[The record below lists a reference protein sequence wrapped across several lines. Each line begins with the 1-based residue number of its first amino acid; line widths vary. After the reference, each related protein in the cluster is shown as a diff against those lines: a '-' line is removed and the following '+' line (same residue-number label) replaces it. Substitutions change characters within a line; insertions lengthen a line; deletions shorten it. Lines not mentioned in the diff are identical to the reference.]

1 MNKLFGIPM
10 TNIMV
15 ALLIVLA
22 LVLLV
27 TLYIALRNPV
37 IFRLGIRNV
46 PRRKA
51 QTGLIV
57 VGLMLSTLIISAA
70 FATGDTINYSIGD
83 LVYKSLGR
91 VDEVIRPK
99 QDPNN
104 VGQGSDKI
112 PAAVLTDLE
121 ARFKGDPDITGFVPS
136 LGKAVPA
143 LNPRTSQ
150 SEPIVSLAGV
160 DAKRVDVIGG
170 VLDQKGNRLDIATLA
185 PGQAYLNETGADKL
199 QAQVGDTIQSFYNN
213 QPLTF
218 TVAGIVRDSI
228 FNANTNGNA
237 YPGLLIPLDRAQ
249 TLFNRQGDYDAIF
262 VANTGTTRSGV
273 NRTDAVAAK
282 LDPVLVPQNLE
293 ANKVKQETVKVAEL
307 AGNLFTTFFLVLG
320 LFAIAAGV
328 LLIFLIFTMLA
339 AERKSEM
346 GMARAVGTQRRHL
359 VQMFIAEGTAYD
371 LLSAAVGALLGVGV
385 ALGIVFAMK
394 AIIGNDL
401 PLSPYVQPRSLIVA
415 YCLGVVLTFS
425 TIAFSS
431 WRVSRLNIVAAIR
444 DTAEPVFR
452 KAGRRSLV
460 WGILMVVVGVLLA
473 LTGHSSKQASSFY
486 FGAMLI
492 VFGVALVLRRFG
504 VPERGVFTAVGV
516 FVLVWWCV
524 PFSVH
529 DKLWGKLD
537 GGIEMFFFSGI
548 ALVTGAVLLLVFNT
562 DVLLGFV
569 TWLGKPFGRYAPAF
583 KTGVAYPLANRGRTG
598 MTLAMFGLIIFALVV
613 MSVLNTSFSKSFTSD
628 KTLGGWDV
636 AAAANSNNPVGD
648 FKAAVQ
654 QAGAVNTNDWTALG
668 VNHITYANNTQV
680 RLADAPDFRQYT
692 VRGADIAFLDANTYT
707 FQTRAA
713 GYSGDRA
720 VWDALK
726 RDPALAVVDAS
737 ALPQQGG
744 FGGNAGGEK
753 RFELTGVKADD
764 KTMTPTKVDI
774 RDRRTGKTQRVT
786 IIGVLDQTM
795 NISDGL
801 GIGNSSAGIITN
813 DSTFQQV
820 FPPDRQSTAYFIA
833 LKKGADSKAV
843 KFGIKAAL
851 VRNGV
856 QAIDLRDE
864 LQKSQKQ
871 NQGFLYLL
879 QGFLGIGLFVGI
891 AALGVIALRSVVERR
906 QQIGML
912 RALGY
917 QRGMVSASFLVES
930 LFIAV
935 TGVIIGV
942 STGLVLSRNLLA
954 SGNAGG
960 QASGFIIP
968 FGQITLFVVIALVAA
983 FIMTVIPARRASRVP
998 IAEALRYE

>member
-22 LVLLV
+22 AVLAITV
-27 TLYIALRNPV
+27 YIALRNPV

-51 QTGLIV
+51 QTGLIII
-57 VGLMLSTLIISAA
+57 GLMLSTLIMSAA

-83 LVYKSLGR
+83 VVYKSLGH
-91 VDEVIRPK
+91 VDEVIRPR
-99 QDPNN
+99 QDPNSA
-104 VGQGSDKI
+104 GQGADKI

-121 ARFKGDPDITGFVPS
+121 TRFTGDPDITGFVPS
-136 LGKAVPA
+136 LGKAVPV

-160 DAKRVDVIGG
+160 DAKRVGAIGG
-170 VLDQKGNRLDIATLA
+170 VLDAKGNKLDIGTLGA
-185 PGQAYLNETGADKL
+185 GEAYLNQTGADKL
-199 QAQVGDTIQSFYNN
+199 QARVGDTLQSFYNN
-213 QPLTF
+213 QS
-218 TVAGIVRDSI
+218 VAFKVAAIVQDSI

-249 TLFNRQGDYDAIF
+249 AMFNRPADYDAIF
-262 VANTGTTRSGV
+262 VANTGTVRSGV
-273 NRTDAVAAK
+273 NRTDTVVGK
-282 LDPVLVPQNLE
+282 LDPVLTPQHLE
-293 ANKVKQETVKVAEL
+293 ANKIKQESVKQAEL
-307 AGNLFTTFFLVLG
+307 FGNVFTTFFLVLG

-346 GMARAVGTQRRHL
+346 GMARAIGTQRRHL

-371 LLSAAVGALLGVGV
+371 LIAAAVGAILGVGV
-385 ALGIVFAMK
+385 ALGIVLAMK
-394 AIIGNDL
+394 AIIGNSL
-401 PLSPYVQPRSLIVA
+401 PLSPYVQPRSLVIA
-415 YCLGVVLTFS
+415 YCLGVVLTFG

-431 WRVSRLNIVAAIR
+431 WRVSKLNIVAAIR
-444 DTAEPVFR
+444 DTEEPVRR
-452 KAGRRSLV
+452 KAGVRSLI
-460 WGILMVVVGVLLA
+460 WGIVMVLLGILLA
-473 LTGHSSKQASSFY
+473 LVGLTGKQAAPFY
-486 FGAMLI
+486 GGAMLI
-492 VFGVALVLRRFG
+492 VFGLALILRRFG
-504 VPERGVFTAVGV
+504 VPERGVFTAVGL
-516 FVLVWWCV
+516 FVLAWWCV

-529 DKLWGKLD
+529 DKIWGKLQ

-548 ALVTGAVLLLVFNT
+548 ALVTGAVLLIVFNT
-562 DVLLGFV
+562 DILLRFV
-569 TWLGKPFGRYAPAF
+569 TWIGKPFGRYAPAF

-613 MSVLNTSFSKSFTSD
+613 MSVLNTTFGKAFTSD
-628 KTLGGWDV
+628 ATLGGWDV

-648 FKAAVQ
+648 FKGAVQ
-654 QAGAVNTNDWTALG
+654 QAGTVNTNDWTALG
-668 VNHITYANNTQV
+668 INHIVTPQNTQV
-680 RLADAPDFRQYT
+680 RLAGAPDYRQYT
-692 VRGADIAFLDANTYT
+692 ARGLDNGFIDHSTYK
-707 FQTRAA
+707 FQTRAT
-713 GYSGDRA
+713 GYASDRA
-720 VWDALK
+720 IWDALK
-726 RDPALAVVDAS
+726 RDPTLAVIDA
-737 ALPQQGG
+737 AAIPQQGG
-744 FGGNAGGEK
+744 FGNAGSDK
-753 RFELTGVKADD
+753 RFELTGVKDTD
-764 KTMTPTKVDI
+764 KAMTLIKVDV
-774 RDRRTGKTQRVT
+774 RDQRTGAATQVT

-795 NISDGL
+795 NVSNGL
-801 GIGNSSAGIITN
+801 GVGEGAGLLMN

-820 FPPDRQSTAYFIA
+820 FPPDRQNTAYFIA
-833 LKKGADSKAV
+833 LRNGAESKGV

-864 LQKSQKQ
+864 LQKSQQ
-871 NQGFLYLL
+871 QSQGFLYLL

-917 QRGMVSASFLVES
+917 QRGMVSASFLIES

-935 TGVIIGV
+935 TGVIVGV
-942 STGLVLSRNLLA
+942 ATGMVLARNLIA
-954 SGNAGG
+954 SGNAGP
-960 QASGFIIP
+960 QAKEMVIP
-968 FGQITLFVVIALVAA
+968 FGQIAFFVIIALVAA

>member
-22 LVLLV
+22 AVLAITV
-27 TLYIALRNPV
+27 YIALRNPV

-51 QTGLIV
+51 QTGLIII
-57 VGLMLSTLIISAA
+57 GLMLSTLIMSAA

-83 LVYKSLGR
+83 VVYKSLGH
-91 VDEVIRPK
+91 VDEVIRPR
-99 QDPNN
+99 QDPNSA
-104 VGQGSDKI
+104 GQGADKI

-121 ARFKGDPDITGFVPS
+121 TRFTGDPDITGFVPS

-160 DAKRVDVIGG
+160 DAKRVGFIGG
-170 VLDQKGNRLDIATLA
+170 VLDAKGNKLDIGTLGA
-185 PGQAYLNETGADKL
+185 GEAYLNQTGADKL
-199 QAQVGDTIQSFYNN
+199 QARVGDTLQSFYNN
-213 QPLTF
+213 QP
-218 TVAGIVRDSI
+218 VAFKVAAIVQDSI

-249 TLFNRQGDYDAIF
+249 AMFNRPADYDAIF
-262 VANTGTTRSGV
+262 VANTGTVRSGV
-273 NRTDAVAAK
+273 NRTDTVVGK
-282 LDPVLVPQNLE
+282 LDPMLTPQHLE
-293 ANKVKQETVKVAEL
+293 ANKIKQESVKQAEL
-307 AGNLFTTFFLVLG
+307 FGNVFTTFFLVLG

-346 GMARAVGTQRRHL
+346 GMARAIGTQRRHL

-371 LLSAAVGALLGVGV
+371 LIAAAVGAILGVGV
-385 ALGIVFAMK
+385 ALGIVLAMK
-394 AIIGNDL
+394 AIIGNSL
-401 PLSPYVQPRSLIVA
+401 PLSPYVQPRSLVIA
-415 YCLGVVLTFS
+415 YCLGVVLTFG

-431 WRVSRLNIVAAIR
+431 WRVSKLNIVAAIR
-444 DTAEPVFR
+444 DTEEPVRR
-452 KAGRRSLV
+452 KAGVRSLI
-460 WGILMVVVGVLLA
+460 WGIVMVLLGILLA
-473 LTGHSSKQASSFY
+473 LVGLTGKQAAPFY
-486 FGAMLI
+486 GGAMLI
-492 VFGVALVLRRFG
+492 VFGLALILRRFG
-504 VPERGVFTAVGV
+504 VPERGVFTAVGL
-516 FVLVWWCV
+516 FVLAWWCV

-529 DKLWGKLD
+529 DKIWGKLQ

-548 ALVTGAVLLLVFNT
+548 ALVTGAVLLIVFNT
-562 DVLLGFV
+562 DILLRFV
-569 TWLGKPFGRYAPAF
+569 TWIGKPFGRYAPAF

-613 MSVLNTSFSKSFTSD
+613 MSVLNTTFGKAFTSD
-628 KTLGGWDV
+628 ATLGGWDV

-648 FKAAVQ
+648 FKGAVQ
-654 QAGAVNTNDWTALG
+654 QAGTVNTNDWTALG
-668 VNHITYANNTQV
+668 INHIVTPQNTQV
-680 RLADAPDFRQYT
+680 RLAGAPDYRQYT
-692 VRGADIAFLDANTYT
+692 ARGLDNGFIDHSTYK
-707 FQTRAA
+707 FQTRAT
-713 GYSGDRA
+713 GYASDRA
-720 VWDALK
+720 IWDALK
-726 RDPALAVVDAS
+726 RDPTLAVIDA
-737 ALPQQGG
+737 AAVPQQGG
-744 FGGNAGGEK
+744 FGNAGSDK
-753 RFELTGVKADD
+753 RFELTGVKDTD
-764 KTMTPTKVDI
+764 KAMTPIKVDV
-774 RDRRTGKTQRVT
+774 RDQRTGAATQVT

-795 NISDGL
+795 NVSNGL
-801 GIGNSSAGIITN
+801 GVGEGAGLLMN
-813 DSTFQQV
+813 ESTFQQV
-820 FPPDRQSTAYFIA
+820 FPPDRQNTAYFIA
-833 LKKGADSKAV
+833 LRNGADSKGV

-864 LQKSQKQ
+864 LQKSQQ
-871 NQGFLYLL
+871 QSQGFLYLL

-917 QRGMVSASFLVES
+917 QRGMVSASFLIES

-935 TGVIIGV
+935 TGAIVGV
-942 STGLVLSRNLLA
+942 ATGMVLARNLIA
-954 SGNAGG
+954 SGNAGP
-960 QASGFIIP
+960 QAKEMVIP
-968 FGQITLFVVIALVAA
+968 FGQIAFFVIIALVAA

>member
-22 LVLLV
+22 AVLAITV
-27 TLYIALRNPV
+27 YIALRNPV

-51 QTGLIV
+51 QTGLIII
-57 VGLMLSTLIISAA
+57 GLMLSTLIMSAA

-83 LVYKSLGR
+83 VVYKSLGH
-91 VDEVIRPK
+91 VDEVIRPR
-99 QDPNN
+99 QDPNSA
-104 VGQGSDKI
+104 GQGADKI

-121 ARFKGDPDITGFVPS
+121 TRFTGDPDITGFVPS

-160 DAKRVDVIGG
+160 DAKRVGFIGG
-170 VLDQKGNRLDIATLA
+170 VLDAKGNKLDIGTLGA
-185 PGQAYLNETGADKL
+185 GEAYLNQTGADKL
-199 QAQVGDTIQSFYNN
+199 QARVGDTLQSFYNN
-213 QPLTF
+213 QP
-218 TVAGIVRDSI
+218 VAFKVAAIVQDSI

-249 TLFNRQGDYDAIF
+249 AMFNRPADYDAIF
-262 VANTGTTRSGV
+262 VANTGTVRSGV
-273 NRTDAVAAK
+273 NRTDTVVSK
-282 LDPVLVPQNLE
+282 LDPVLTPQHLE
-293 ANKVKQETVKVAEL
+293 ANKIKQESVKQAEL
-307 AGNLFTTFFLVLG
+307 FGNVFTTFFLVLG

-346 GMARAVGTQRRHL
+346 GMARAIGTQRRHL

-371 LLSAAVGALLGVGV
+371 LIAAAVGAILGVGV
-385 ALGIVFAMK
+385 ALGIVLAMK
-394 AIIGNDL
+394 AIIGNSL
-401 PLSPYVQPRSLIVA
+401 PLSPYVQPRSLVIA
-415 YCLGVVLTFS
+415 YCLGVVLTFG

-431 WRVSRLNIVAAIR
+431 WRVSKLNIVAAIR
-444 DTAEPVFR
+444 DTEEPVRR
-452 KAGRRSLV
+452 KAGVRSLI
-460 WGILMVVVGVLLA
+460 WGIVMVLLGILLA
-473 LTGHSSKQASSFY
+473 LVGLTGKQAAPFY
-486 FGAMLI
+486 GGAMLI
-492 VFGVALVLRRFG
+492 VFGLALILRRFG
-504 VPERGVFTAVGV
+504 VPERGVFTAVGL
-516 FVLVWWCV
+516 FVLAWWCV

-529 DKLWGKLD
+529 DKIWGKLQ

-548 ALVTGAVLLLVFNT
+548 ALVTGAVLLIVFNT
-562 DVLLGFV
+562 DILLRFV
-569 TWLGKPFGRYAPAF
+569 TWIGKPFGRYAPAF

-613 MSVLNTSFSKSFTSD
+613 MSVLNTTFGKAFTSD
-628 KTLGGWDV
+628 ATLGGWDI
-636 AAAANSNNPVGD
+636 AAVANSNNPVGD
-648 FKAAVQ
+648 FKGAVQ
-654 QAGAVNTNDWTALG
+654 QAGTVNTNDWTALG
-668 VNHITYANNTQV
+668 INHIVTPQNTQV
-680 RLADAPDFRQYT
+680 RLAGAPDYRQYT
-692 VRGADIAFLDANTYT
+692 ARGLDNGFIDHSTYK
-707 FQTRAA
+707 FQTRAT
-713 GYSGDRA
+713 GYASDRA
-720 VWDALK
+720 IWDALK
-726 RDPALAVVDAS
+726 RDPTLAVIDA
-737 ALPQQGG
+737 AAIPQQGG
-744 FGGNAGGEK
+744 FGNAGSDK
-753 RFELTGVKADD
+753 RFELTGVKDTD
-764 KTMTPTKVDI
+764 KAMTPIKVDV
-774 RDRRTGKTQRVT
+774 RDQRTGAATQVT

-795 NISDGL
+795 NVSNGL
-801 GIGNSSAGIITN
+801 GVGQGAGLLMN

-820 FPPDRQSTAYFIA
+820 FPPDRQNTAYFIA
-833 LKKGADSKAV
+833 LRNGADSKGV

-864 LQKSQKQ
+864 LQKSQQ
-871 NQGFLYLL
+871 QSQGFLYLL

-917 QRGMVSASFLVES
+917 QRGMVSASFLIES

-935 TGVIIGV
+935 TGVIVGV
-942 STGLVLSRNLLA
+942 ATGMVLARNLIA
-954 SGNAGG
+954 SGNAGP
-960 QASGFIIP
+960 QAKEMVIP
-968 FGQITLFVVIALVAA
+968 FGEITFFVIIALVAA

>member
-22 LVLLV
+22 LVLAITV
-27 TLYIALRNPV
+27 YIALRNPV

-57 VGLMLSTLIISAA
+57 VGLMLSTLIMSAA

-99 QDPNN
+99 ADPNT
-104 VGQGSDKI
+104 VGQGTDKI

-121 ARFKGDPDITGFVPS
+121 TRFKGDPDITGFVPS
-136 LGKAVPA
+136 LGKVVPA
-143 LNPRTSQ
+143 LNARTSQ

-160 DAKRVDVIGG
+160 DAKRVAAIGG
-170 VLDQKGNRLDIATLA
+170 VLDANGNTLDIGTLK
-185 PGQAYLNETGADKL
+185 PGEAYLNATGADKL
-199 QAQVGDTIQSFYNN
+199 QAKVGDTLQSFYNN
-213 QPLTF
+213 QPISF
-218 TVAGIVRDSI
+218 TVAAIVQDSI
-228 FNANTNGNA
+228 FNLNPGNA
-237 YPGLLIPLDRAQ
+237 NPGLLIPLDRAQ
-249 TLFNRQGDYDAIF
+249 TLFNRPSDYDAIF
-262 VANTGTTRSGV
+262 VANTGTVRSGV
-273 NRTDAVAAK
+273 NRTDAVVGK
-282 LDPVLVPQNLE
+282 LDPVLAPQNLE
-293 ANKVKQETVKVAEL
+293 SVKIKQDSVKQAEL
-307 AGNLFTTFFLVLG
+307 FGNIFTTFFLVLG

-371 LLSAAVGALLGVGV
+371 LIAAAVGAILGVGV

-394 AIIGNDL
+394 AIIGNEL
-401 PLSPYVQPRSLIVA
+401 PLSPYVQPRSLIIA
-415 YCLGVVLTFS
+415 YCLGVVLTFG

-431 WRVSRLNIVAAIR
+431 WRVSNLNIVAAIR
-444 DTAEPVFR
+444 DTAEPVRR
-452 KAGRRSLV
+452 KAGRKSLI
-460 WGILMVVVGVLLA
+460 WGIVMVVGGGLLA
-473 LTGHSSKQASSFY
+473 LSGLSGKQAAPFY
-486 FGAMLI
+486 GGAMLI
-492 VFGVALVLRRFG
+492 VFGLALILRRFG
-504 VPERGVFTAVGV
+504 VPERGVFTAVGL

-529 DKLWGKLD
+529 DKLWGKLN

-548 ALVTGAVLLLVFNT
+548 ALVTGAVLLMVFNADT
-562 DVLLGFV
+562 TLRFV

-583 KTGVAYPLANRGRTG
+583 KTGVAYPMANRGRTG

-613 MSVLNTSFSKSFTSD
+613 MSVLNTTFGKAFTSD
-628 KTLGGWDV
+628 ATLGGWDV
-636 AAAANSNNPVGD
+636 AAATNSNNPVGD

-654 QAGAVNTNDWTALG
+654 QGGAVNTNDWTALG
-668 VNHITYANNTQV
+668 VNHIVYAQNTQV
-680 RLADAPDFRQYT
+680 RLVGAPDFRQYT
-692 VRGADIAFLDANTYT
+692 TRGLDSAFIDHSTYT
-707 FQTRAA
+707 FQTRAT
-713 GYSGDRA
+713 GYASDRA
-720 VWDALK
+720 IWDALK
-726 RDPALAVVDAS
+726 RDPTLAVIDAS

-744 FGGNAGGEK
+744 FGGANSDK
-753 RFELTGVKADD
+753 RFQLTGVKDSD
-764 KTMTPTKVDI
+764 KTMQPTAVDV
-774 RDRRTGKTQRVT
+774 RDSRTGKAQQVT

-801 GIGNSSAGIITN
+801 GIGNSGAGLLMN
-813 DSTFQQV
+813 DRTFQQI
-820 FPPDRQSTAYFIA
+820 FPTDRQITAYFIA
-833 LKKGADSKAV
+833 VKQGVDTKAV
-843 KFGIKAAL
+843 KFGIKATL

-864 LQKSQKQ
+864 LQKGQQQS
-871 NQGFLYLL
+871 QGFLYLL

-917 QRGMVSASFLVES
+917 QRGMVSATFLIES

-935 TGVIIGV
+935 SGVIVGV
-942 STGLVLSRNLLA
+942 ATGMVLSRNLIA
-954 SGNAGG
+954 SGNAGA
-960 QASGFIIP
+960 QAKVMIVP
-968 FGQITLFVVIALVAA
+968 YGQIALFVVIALVAA

>member
-22 LVLLV
+22 LVLAITV
-27 TLYIALRNPV
+27 YIALRNPV

-57 VGLMLSTLIISAA
+57 VGLMLSTLIMSAA

-83 LVYKSLGR
+83 LVYTSLGR
-91 VDEVIRPK
+91 VDEVIQPK
-99 QDPNN
+99 QDPNR
-104 VGQGSDKI
+104 VGQGTDKI
-112 PAAVLTDLE
+112 PAAVVTDLE
-121 ARFKGDPDITGFVPS
+121 TRFKGDPDITGFVPS

-160 DAKRVDVIGG
+160 DAKRVDAIGG
-170 VLDQKGNRLDIATLA
+170 VLDANGNKLDIGTLG
-185 PGQAYLNETGADKL
+185 PGEAYLNQTGADKL
-199 QAQVGDTIQSFYNN
+199 QARAGDTIQSFYNN
-213 QPLTF
+213 QPVAF
-218 TVAGIVRDSI
+218 KVAGIVRDSI

-237 YPGLLIPLDRAQ
+237 FPGLLIPLDRAQ
-249 TLFNRQGDYDAIF
+249 AMFNRPSDYDAIF
-262 VANTGTTRSGV
+262 VANTGTVRSGV
-273 NRTDAVAAK
+273 NRTDAVVGK
-282 LDPVLVPQNLE
+282 LDPVLASQNLE
-293 ANKVKQETVKVAEL
+293 ANKIKQDSVKQAEL
-307 AGNLFTTFFLVLG
+307 FGNVFTTFFLVLG

-371 LLSAAVGALLGVGV
+371 LIAAAVGAVLGVGV

-394 AIIGNDL
+394 AIIGNSL
-401 PLSPYVQPRSLIVA
+401 PLSPYVQPRSLIIA
-415 YCLGVVLTFS
+415 YCLGVVLTFG

-431 WRVSRLNIVAAIR
+431 WRVSNLNIVAAIR
-444 DTAEPVFR
+444 DTEEPVRR
-452 KAGRRSLV
+452 KAGRRSLI
-460 WGILMVVVGVLLA
+460 WGIIMVLLGILLA
-473 LTGHSSKQASSFY
+473 LTGLSGKQAAPFY
-486 FGAMLI
+486 GGAMLI
-492 VFGVALVLRRFG
+492 VFGLALILRRFG
-504 VPERGVFTAVGV
+504 VPERGVFTAVGL

-529 DKLWGKLD
+529 DKLWGKLQ

-548 ALVTGAVLLLVFNT
+548 ALVTGAVLLMVFNANT
-562 DVLLGFV
+562 TLRFV
-569 TWLGKPFGRYAPAF
+569 SWLGKPFGRYAPAF
-583 KTGVAYPLANRGRTG
+583 KTGVAYPMANRGRTG

-613 MSVLNTSFSKSFTSD
+613 MSVLNTTFGKAFTSD
-628 KTLGGWDV
+628 ATLGGWDV
-636 AAAANSNNPVGD
+636 AAATNSNNPVND

-654 QAGAVNTNDWTALG
+654 QAGTVNTNDWTALG
-668 VNHITYANNTQV
+668 VNHIVTANNTQV
-680 RLADAPDFRQYT
+680 RIAGAPDFRQYT
-692 VRGADIAFLDANTYT
+692 ARGLDSGFIDHSTYT
-707 FQTRAA
+707 FQTRAT
-713 GYSGDRA
+713 GYASDRA
-720 VWDALK
+720 IWDALK
-726 RDPALAVVDAS
+726 RDPTLAVIDA
-737 ALPQQGG
+737 AAIPQQGG
-744 FGGNAGGEK
+744 FGNADSNK

-764 KTMTPTKVDI
+764 KTMAPIKVDV
-774 RDRRTGKTQRVT
+774 RDQRTGAAKQVT

-795 NISDGL
+795 NVSNGL
-801 GIGNSSAGIITN
+801 GVGEGAGLLMN
-813 DSTFQQV
+813 DSTFQQI
-820 FPPDRQSTAYFIA
+820 FPTDRQNTAYFIA
-833 LKKGADSKAV
+833 VKKGVDSKAV

-864 LQKSQKQ
+864 LQTSQQ
-871 NQGFLYLL
+871 QSQGFLYLL

-917 QRGMVSASFLVES
+917 QRGMVSASFLIES

-935 TGVIIGV
+935 SGVIVGV
-942 STGLVLSRNLLA
+942 ATGMVLSRNLIA
-954 SGNAGG
+954 SGNAGV
-960 QASGFIIP
+960 QANAMVVP
-968 FGQITLFVVIALVAA
+968 YGQIAFFVVIALVAA
-983 FIMTVIPARRASRVP
+983 FIMTVVPARRASRVP

>member
-22 LVLLV
+22 AVLAITV
-27 TLYIALRNPV
+27 YIALRNPV

-57 VGLMLSTLIISAA
+57 VGLMLSTLIMSAA

-83 LVYKSLGR
+83 VVYKSLGH

-99 QDPNN
+99 QDPNSA
-104 VGQGSDKI
+104 GQGADKI

-121 ARFKGDPDITGFVPS
+121 TRFTGDPDITGFVPS

-160 DAKRVDVIGG
+160 DAKRVGFIGG
-170 VLDQKGNRLDIATLA
+170 VLDAKGNKLDIGTLK
-185 PGQAYLNETGADKL
+185 PGEAYLNQTGADKL
-199 QAQVGDTIQSFYNN
+199 QAQAGDTIQSFYNN
-213 QPLTF
+213 QPIAF
-218 TVAGIVRDSI
+218 TVAAIVQDSI

-237 YPGLLIPLDRAQ
+237 FPGLLIPLDRAQ
-249 TLFNRQGDYDAIF
+249 AMFNRSADYDAIF
-262 VANTGTTRSGV
+262 VANTGTVRSGV
-273 NRTDAVAAK
+273 NRTDTVVGK
-282 LDPVLVPQNLE
+282 LDPVLTSQNLE
-293 ANKVKQETVKVAEL
+293 ANKIKQESVKQAEL
-307 AGNLFTTFFLVLG
+307 FGNVFTTFFLVLG

-346 GMARAVGTQRRHL
+346 GMARAIGTQRRHL

-371 LLSAAVGALLGVGV
+371 LIAAAVGAILGVGV
-385 ALGIVFAMK
+385 ALGIVLAMK
-394 AIIGNDL
+394 AIIGNNL
-401 PLSPYVQPRSLIVA
+401 PLSPYVQPRSLIIA
-415 YCLGVVLTFS
+415 YCLGVVLTFG

-431 WRVSRLNIVAAIR
+431 WRVSNLNIVAAIR
-444 DTAEPVFR
+444 DTEEPVRR
-452 KAGRRSLV
+452 KAGRKSLI
-460 WGILMVVVGVLLA
+460 WGIVMVVVGALLA
-473 LTGHSSKQASSFY
+473 LTGLSGKQAAPFY
-486 FGAMLI
+486 GGAMLI
-492 VFGVALVLRRFG
+492 VFGLALILRRFG
-504 VPERGVFTAVGV
+504 VPERGVFTAVGL

-529 DKLWGKLD
+529 DKLWGKLQ

-548 ALVTGAVLLLVFNT
+548 ALVTGAVLLIVFNT
-562 DVLLGFV
+562 DILLKFV
-569 TWLGKPFGRYAPAF
+569 TWIGKPFGRYAPAF

-613 MSVLNTSFSKSFTSD
+613 MSVLNTTFGKAFTSD
-628 KTLGGWDV
+628 ATLGGWDV
-636 AAAANSNNPVGD
+636 AAATNSNNPVGD
-648 FKAAVQ
+648 FKGAVQ
-654 QAGAVNTNDWTALG
+654 QAGTVNTNDWTALG
-668 VNHITYANNTQV
+668 VNHIVLPQNTQV
-680 RLADAPDFRQYT
+680 RIAGAPDYRQYT
-692 VRGADIAFLDANTYT
+692 ARGLDSGFIDHSTYQ
-707 FQTRAA
+707 FQTRAT
-713 GYSGDRA
+713 GYASDRA
-720 VWDALK
+720 IWDALK
-726 RDPALAVVDAS
+726 RDPTLAVIDA
-737 ALPQQGG
+737 AAIPQQGG
-744 FGGNAGGEK
+744 FGNGSDK
-753 RFELTGVKADD
+753 RFALTGVKADD
-764 KTMTPTKVDI
+764 KTMTPITVDV
-774 RDRRTGKTQRVT
+774 RDQRTGTARQVK

-795 NISDGL
+795 NVSNGL
-801 GIGNSSAGIITN
+801 GVGEGAGLLMN
-813 DSTFQQV
+813 DSTFQQI
-820 FPPDRQSTAYFIA
+820 FPPDRQNTAYFIA
-833 LKKGADSKAV
+833 VKKGVGSKAV

-851 VRNGV
+851 VKNGV

-864 LQKSQKQ
+864 LQKSQQ
-871 NQGFLYLL
+871 QSQGFLYLL

-917 QRGMVSASFLVES
+917 QRGMVSASFLIES

-935 TGVIIGV
+935 TGVIVGV
-942 STGLVLSRNLLA
+942 ATGLVLSRNLIA
-954 SGNAGG
+954 SGNAGA
-960 QASGFIIP
+960 QAKIMIVP
-968 FGQITLFVVIALVAA
+968 YGQIAFFVIIALVAA

>member
-22 LVLLV
+22 AVLAITV
-27 TLYIALRNPV
+27 YIALRNPV

-51 QTGLIV
+51 QTGLIII
-57 VGLMLSTLIISAA
+57 GLMLSTLIMSAA

-83 LVYKSLGR
+83 VVYKSLGH
-91 VDEVIRPK
+91 VDEVIRPR
-99 QDPNN
+99 QDPNS
-104 VGQGSDKI
+104 VGQGADKI

-121 ARFKGDPDITGFVPS
+121 TRFTGDPDITGFVPS

-143 LNPRTSQ
+143 LNPRTAQ

-160 DAKRVDVIGG
+160 DAKRVGAIGG
-170 VLDQKGNRLDIATLA
+170 VLDAKGNKLDIGTLGA
-185 PGQAYLNETGADKL
+185 GEAYLNQTGADKL
-199 QAQVGDTIQSFYNN
+199 QARVGDTLQSFYNN
-213 QPLTF
+213 QP
-218 TVAGIVRDSI
+218 VAFKVAAIVQDSI

-249 TLFNRQGDYDAIF
+249 AMFNRPADYDAIF
-262 VANTGTTRSGV
+262 VANTGTARSGV
-273 NRTDAVAAK
+273 NRTDTVVGK
-282 LDPVLVPQNLE
+282 LDPVLTPQHLE
-293 ANKVKQETVKVAEL
+293 ANKIKQESVKQAEL
-307 AGNLFTTFFLVLG
+307 FGNVFTTFFLVLG

-346 GMARAVGTQRRHL
+346 GMARAIGTQRRHL

-371 LLSAAVGALLGVGV
+371 LIAAAVGAILGVGV
-385 ALGIVFAMK
+385 ALGIVLAMK
-394 AIIGNDL
+394 AIIGNSL
-401 PLSPYVQPRSLIVA
+401 PLSPYVQPRSLVIA
-415 YCLGVVLTFS
+415 YCLGVVLTFG

-431 WRVSRLNIVAAIR
+431 WRVSKLNIVAAIR
-444 DTAEPVFR
+444 DTEEPVRR
-452 KAGRRSLV
+452 KAGVRSLI
-460 WGILMVVVGVLLA
+460 WGIVMVLLGILLA
-473 LTGHSSKQASSFY
+473 LVGLSGKQAAPFY
-486 FGAMLI
+486 GGAMLI
-492 VFGVALVLRRFG
+492 VFGLALILRRFG
-504 VPERGVFTAVGV
+504 VPERGVFTAVGL
-516 FVLVWWCV
+516 FVLAWWCV

-529 DKLWGKLD
+529 DKIWGKLQ

-548 ALVTGAVLLLVFNT
+548 ALVTGAVLLIVFNT
-562 DVLLGFV
+562 DILLRFV
-569 TWLGKPFGRYAPAF
+569 TWIGKPFGRYAPAF

-613 MSVLNTSFSKSFTSD
+613 MSVLNTTFGKAFTSD
-628 KTLGGWDV
+628 ATLGGWDV

-648 FKAAVQ
+648 FKGAVQ
-654 QAGAVNTNDWTALG
+654 QAGTVNTNDWTALG
-668 VNHITYANNTQV
+668 INHIVTPQNTQV
-680 RLADAPDFRQYT
+680 RLAGAPDYRQYT
-692 VRGADIAFLDANTYT
+692 ARGLDNGFIDHSTYK
-707 FQTRAA
+707 FQTRAT
-713 GYSGDRA
+713 GYASDRA
-720 VWDALK
+720 IWDALK
-726 RDPALAVVDAS
+726 RDPTLAVIDA
-737 ALPQQGG
+737 AAIPQQGG
-744 FGGNAGGEK
+744 FGNAGSDK
-753 RFELTGVKADD
+753 RFELTGVKDTD
-764 KTMTPTKVDI
+764 KAMTPIKVDV
-774 RDRRTGKTQRVT
+774 RDQRTGAATQVT

-795 NISDGL
+795 NVSNGL
-801 GIGNSSAGIITN
+801 GVGEGAGLLMN

-820 FPPDRQSTAYFIA
+820 FPPDRQNTAYFIA
-833 LKKGADSKAV
+833 LRNGADSKGV

-864 LQKSQKQ
+864 LQKSQQ
-871 NQGFLYLL
+871 QSQGFLYLL

-917 QRGMVSASFLVES
+917 QRGMVSASFLIES

-935 TGVIIGV
+935 TGVIVGV
-942 STGLVLSRNLLA
+942 ATGMVLARNLIA
-954 SGNAGG
+954 SGNAGP
-960 QASGFIIP
+960 QAKEMVIP
-968 FGQITLFVVIALVAA
+968 FGQIAFFVIIALVAA

>member
-22 LVLLV
+22 AVLAITV
-27 TLYIALRNPV
+27 YIALRNPV

-51 QTGLIV
+51 QTGLIII
-57 VGLMLSTLIISAA
+57 GLMLSTLIMSAA

-83 LVYKSLGR
+83 VVYKSLGH
-91 VDEVIRPK
+91 VDEVIRPR
-99 QDPNN
+99 QDPNSA
-104 VGQGSDKI
+104 GQGADKI

-121 ARFKGDPDITGFVPS
+121 TRFTGDPDITGFVPS
-136 LGKAVPA
+136 LGKAVPV

-160 DAKRVDVIGG
+160 DAKRVGAIGG
-170 VLDQKGNRLDIATLA
+170 VLDAKGNKLDIGTLGA
-185 PGQAYLNETGADKL
+185 GEAYLNQTGADKL
-199 QAQVGDTIQSFYNN
+199 QARVGDTLQSFYNN
-213 QPLTF
+213 QP
-218 TVAGIVRDSI
+218 VAFKVAAIVQDSI

-249 TLFNRQGDYDAIF
+249 AMFNRPADYDAIF
-262 VANTGTTRSGV
+262 VANTGTVRSGV
-273 NRTDAVAAK
+273 NRTDTVVGK
-282 LDPVLVPQNLE
+282 LDPVLTPQHLE
-293 ANKVKQETVKVAEL
+293 ANKIKQESVKQAEL
-307 AGNLFTTFFLVLG
+307 FGNVFTTFFLVLG

-346 GMARAVGTQRRHL
+346 GMARAIGTQRRHL

-371 LLSAAVGALLGVGV
+371 LIAAAVGAILGVGV
-385 ALGIVFAMK
+385 ALGIVLAMK
-394 AIIGNDL
+394 AIIGNSL
-401 PLSPYVQPRSLIVA
+401 PLSPYVQPRSLVIA
-415 YCLGVVLTFS
+415 YCLGVVLTFG

-431 WRVSRLNIVAAIR
+431 WRVSKLNIVAAIR
-444 DTAEPVFR
+444 DTEEPVRR
-452 KAGRRSLV
+452 KAGVRSLI
-460 WGILMVVVGVLLA
+460 WGIVMVLLGILLA
-473 LTGHSSKQASSFY
+473 LVGLTGKQAAPFY
-486 FGAMLI
+486 GGAMLI
-492 VFGVALVLRRFG
+492 VFGLALILRRFG
-504 VPERGVFTAVGV
+504 VPERGVFTAVGL
-516 FVLVWWCV
+516 FVLAWWCV

-529 DKLWGKLD
+529 DKIWGKLQ

-548 ALVTGAVLLLVFNT
+548 ALVTGAVLLIVFNT
-562 DVLLGFV
+562 DILLRFV
-569 TWLGKPFGRYAPAF
+569 TWIGKPFGRYAPAF

-613 MSVLNTSFSKSFTSD
+613 MSVLNTTFGKAFTSD
-628 KTLGGWDV
+628 ATLGGWDV

-648 FKAAVQ
+648 FKGAVQ
-654 QAGAVNTNDWTALG
+654 QAGTVNTNDWTALG
-668 VNHITYANNTQV
+668 INHIVTPQNTQV
-680 RLADAPDFRQYT
+680 RLAGAPDYRQYT
-692 VRGADIAFLDANTYT
+692 ARGLDNGFIDHSTYK
-707 FQTRAA
+707 FQTRAT
-713 GYSGDRA
+713 GYASDRA
-720 VWDALK
+720 IWDALK
-726 RDPALAVVDAS
+726 RDPTLAVIDA
-737 ALPQQGG
+737 AAIPQQGG
-744 FGGNAGGEK
+744 FGNAGSDK
-753 RFELTGVKADD
+753 RFELTGVKDTD
-764 KTMTPTKVDI
+764 KAMTPIKVDV
-774 RDRRTGKTQRVT
+774 RDQRTGAATQVT

-795 NISDGL
+795 NVSNGL
-801 GIGNSSAGIITN
+801 GVGEGAGLLMN

-820 FPPDRQSTAYFIA
+820 FPPDRQNTAYFIA
-833 LKKGADSKAV
+833 LRNGADSKGV

-864 LQKSQKQ
+864 LQKSQQ
-871 NQGFLYLL
+871 QSQGFLYLL

-917 QRGMVSASFLVES
+917 QRGMVSASFLIES

-935 TGVIIGV
+935 TGVIVGV
-942 STGLVLSRNLLA
+942 ATGMVLARNLIA
-954 SGNAGG
+954 SGNAGP
-960 QASGFIIP
+960 QAKEMVIP
-968 FGQITLFVVIALVAA
+968 FGQIAFFVIIALVAA

>member
-15 ALLIVLA
+15 ALLIALA

-99 QDPNN
+99 QDPNS
-104 VGQGSDKI
+104 VGQGTDKI

-121 ARFKGDPDITGFVPS
+121 TRFTGDPDITGFVPS

-143 LNPRTSQ
+143 LNPRTAQ
-150 SEPIVSLAGV
+150 SEPIVALAGV
-160 DAKRVDVIGG
+160 DAKRIGAIGG
-170 VLDQKGNRLDIATLA
+170 VVDTKGNKLDIGTLK
-185 PGQAYLNETGADKL
+185 PGEAYLNKTGADKL

-213 QPLTF
+213 QPLSF
-218 TVAGIVRDSI
+218 TVAAIVQDSI
-228 FNANTNGNA
+228 FNANNTNGNA

-249 TLFNRQGDYDAIF
+249 AMFNRTGDYDAIF
-262 VANTGTTRSGV
+262 VANTGTVRSGV
-273 NRTDAVAAK
+273 NRTDAVVGK
-282 LDPVLVPQNLE
+282 LAPVLAPQNLE
-293 ANKVKQETVKVAEL
+293 ANKIKQESVKQAEL
-307 AGNLFTTFFLVLG
+307 FGNVFTTFFLVLG

-371 LLSAAVGALLGVGV
+371 LIAAAVGAILGVGV
-385 ALGIVFAMK
+385 ALGIVLAMK

-415 YCLGVVLTFS
+415 YCLGVVLTFG

-431 WRVSRLNIVAAIR
+431 WRVSKLNIVAAIR
-444 DTAEPVFR
+444 DTAEPVCR
-452 KAGRRSLV
+452 KAGTRSLI
-460 WGILMVVVGVLLA
+460 WGILMVVAGVLLA
-473 LTGHSSKQASSFY
+473 LTGLSGKQAAPFY
-486 FGAMLI
+486 GGAMLI
-492 VFGVALVLRRFG
+492 VFGLALILRRFG
-504 VPERGVFTAVGV
+504 VPERGVFTSVGL

-529 DKLWGKLD
+529 DKVWGKLQ

-548 ALVTGAVLLLVFNT
+548 ALVTGAVLLIVFNT
-562 DVLLGFV
+562 DLLLKFV

-613 MSVLNTSFSKSFTSD
+613 MSVLNTTFGKAFTSD

-636 AAAANSNNPVGD
+636 AAATNSNNPVGD
-648 FKAAVQ
+648 FKAMVQ

-668 VNHITYANNTQV
+668 ANHIVTVNNTQV
-680 RLADAPDFRQYT
+680 RIAGAPEFRQYGA
-692 VRGADIAFLDANTYT
+692 RGLDSGFMDHSTYQ
-707 FQTRAA
+707 FQTRAT
-713 GYSGDRA
+713 GYASDHA
-720 VWDALK
+720 IWDALK
-726 RDPALAVVDAS
+726 RDPTLAVIDAT
-737 ALPQQGG
+737 AIPQQGG
-744 FGGNAGGEK
+744 FGNNGGGK

-764 KTMTPTKVDI
+764 TTMTPIKVDV
-774 RDRRTGKTQRVT
+774 RDQRTGAARQVT

-795 NISDGL
+795 NVSNGL
-801 GIGNSSAGIITN
+801 GIGEGAGLLMN
-813 DSTFQQV
+813 DSIFQQI
-820 FPPDRQSTAYFIA
+820 FPPDRQNTAYFIA
-833 LKKGADSKAV
+833 LKNSADSKAV

-851 VRNGV
+851 VKNGV

-864 LQKSQKQ
+864 LQKSQQ
-871 NQGFLYLL
+871 QSQGFLYLL

-960 QASGFIIP
+960 QATGFIIP

>member
-22 LVLLV
+22 LVLAV
-27 TLYIALRNPV
+27 TVYIALRNPV

-57 VGLMLSTLIISAA
+57 VGLMLSTLIMSAA

-83 LVYKSLGR
+83 LVYTSLGR
-91 VDEVIRPK
+91 VDEVIQPK
-99 QDPNN
+99 QDPNR
-104 VGQGSDKI
+104 VGQGADKI
-112 PAAVLTDLE
+112 PAAVLSDLE
-121 ARFKGDPDITGFVPS
+121 TRFKGDPDITGFVPS

-143 LNPRTSQ
+143 LNARTSQ

-160 DAKRVDVIGG
+160 DAKRVDAIGG
-170 VLDQKGNRLDIATLA
+170 VLDSNGNKLDIGTLG
-185 PGQAYLNETGADKL
+185 PGEAYLNQTGADKL
-199 QAQVGDTIQSFYNN
+199 QARVGDTIQSFYNN
-213 QPLTF
+213 QPITF
-218 TVAGIVRDSI
+218 KVAGIVRDSI

-237 YPGLLIPLDRAQ
+237 FPGLLIPLDRAQ
-249 TLFNRQGDYDAIF
+249 AMFNRPSDYDAIF
-262 VANTGTTRSGV
+262 VANTGTVRSGV
-273 NRTDAVAAK
+273 NRTDAVVGK
-282 LDPVLVPQNLE
+282 LDPVLAPQNLE
-293 ANKVKQETVKVAEL
+293 ASKIKQDTVKIAEL

-371 LLSAAVGALLGVGV
+371 LIAAAVGAVLGVGV

-394 AIIGNDL
+394 AIIGNSL
-401 PLSPYVQPRSLIVA
+401 PLSPYVQPRSLIIA
-415 YCLGVVLTFS
+415 YCLGVVLTFG

-431 WRVSRLNIVAAIR
+431 WRVSNLNIVAAIR
-444 DTAEPVFR
+444 DTEEPVRR
-452 KAGRRSLV
+452 KASRRSLI
-460 WGILMVVVGVLLA
+460 WGIIMVLLGFLLA
-473 LTGHSSKQASSFY
+473 LTGLSGKQAAPFY
-486 FGAMLI
+486 GGAMLI
-492 VFGVALVLRRFG
+492 VFGLALILRRFG
-504 VPERGVFTAVGV
+504 VPERGVFTAVGL

-529 DKLWGKLD
+529 DKLWGKLQ

-548 ALVTGAVLLLVFNT
+548 ALVTGAVLLMVFNANT
-562 DVLLGFV
+562 TLRFV
-569 TWLGKPFGRYAPAF
+569 SWLGKPFGRYAPAF
-583 KTGVAYPLANRGRTG
+583 KTGVAYPMANRGRTG
-598 MTLAMFGLIIFALVV
+598 MTLGMFGLIIFALVV
-613 MSVLNTSFSKSFTSD
+613 MSVLNTTFGKAFTSD
-628 KTLGGWDV
+628 ATLGGWDV
-636 AAAANSNNPVGD
+636 AAATNSNNPVGD

-654 QAGAVNTNDWTALG
+654 QAGTVNTNDWTALG
-668 VNHITYANNTQV
+668 VNHIVTANNTQV
-680 RLADAPDFRQYT
+680 RIAGAPDFRQYSA
-692 VRGADIAFLDANTYT
+692 RGLDGGFIDHSTYT
-707 FQTRAA
+707 FQTRAT
-713 GYSGDRA
+713 GYSSDRA
-720 VWDALK
+720 IWDALK
-726 RDPALAVVDAS
+726 RDPTLAVIDA
-737 ALPQQGG
+737 AAIPQQGG
-744 FGGNAGGEK
+744 FGNAGDK

-764 KTMTPTKVDI
+764 KTMTPIKVDV
-774 RDRRTGKTQRVT
+774 RDQRTGVARQVT

-795 NISDGL
+795 NVSNGL
-801 GIGNSSAGIITN
+801 GVGEGAGLLMN
-813 DSTFQQV
+813 DSTFQQI
-820 FPPDRQSTAYFIA
+820 FPPDRQNTAYFIA
-833 LKKGADSKAV
+833 LEQAGDSKAV

-856 QAIDLRDE
+856 QAVDLRDE
-864 LQKSQKQ
+864 LQKSQQ
-871 NQGFLYLL
+871 QSQGFLYLL

-917 QRGMVSASFLVES
+917 QRGMVSASFLIES

-935 TGVIIGV
+935 SGVIVGV
-942 STGLVLSRNLLA
+942 TTGMVLSRNLIA
-954 SGNAGG
+954 SGNAGV
-960 QASGFIIP
+960 QANTMVIP
-968 FGQITLFVVIALVAA
+968 YGQIAFFVVIALVAA
-983 FIMTVIPARRASRVP
+983 FIMTVVPARRASRVP

>member
-15 ALLIVLA
+15 ALLIALAAVLA
-22 LVLLV
+22 ITV
-27 TLYIALRNPV
+27 YIALRNPV

-57 VGLMLSTLIISAA
+57 VGLMLSTLIMSAA

-83 LVYKSLGR
+83 VVYTSLGH
-91 VDEVIRPK
+91 VDEVIQPK
-99 QDPNN
+99 QNPNS
-104 VGQGSDKI
+104 VGQGADKI
-112 PAAVLTDLE
+112 PATVLTDLE
-121 ARFKGDPDITGFVPS
+121 TRFTGDPDITGFVPS

-160 DAKRVDVIGG
+160 DAKRVGFIGG
-170 VLDQKGNRLDIATLA
+170 VLDAKGNKLDIGTLGA
-185 PGQAYLNETGADKL
+185 GEAYLNQTGADKL
-199 QAQVGDTIQSFYNN
+199 QARVGDTIQSFYNN
-213 QPLTF
+213 QP
-218 TVAGIVRDSI
+218 VAFKVAAIVQDSI

-249 TLFNRQGDYDAIF
+249 AMFNRPADYDAIF
-262 VANTGTTRSGV
+262 VANTGTVRSSV
-273 NRTDAVAAK
+273 NRTDTVVGK
-282 LDPVLVPQNLE
+282 LDPLLAPQNLE
-293 ANKVKQETVKVAEL
+293 ANKIKQESVKQAEL
-307 AGNLFTTFFLVLG
+307 FGNVFTTFFLVLG

-346 GMARAVGTQRRHL
+346 GMARAIGTQRRHL

-371 LLSAAVGALLGVGV
+371 LIAAAVGAILGVGV
-385 ALGIVFAMK
+385 ALGIVLAMK
-394 AIIGNDL
+394 AIIGNSL
-401 PLSPYVQPRSLIVA
+401 PLSPYVQPRSLIIA
-415 YCLGVVLTFS
+415 YCLGVVLTFG

-431 WRVSRLNIVAAIR
+431 WRVSKLNIVAAIR
-444 DTAEPVFR
+444 DTEEPVRR
-452 KAGRRSLV
+452 KAGMRSLI
-460 WGILMVVVGVLLA
+460 WGIVMVLLGILLA
-473 LTGHSSKQASSFY
+473 LVGLSGKQAAPFY
-486 FGAMLI
+486 GGAMLI
-492 VFGVALVLRRFG
+492 VFGLALILRRFG
-504 VPERGVFTAVGV
+504 VPERGVFTAVGL

-529 DKLWGKLD
+529 DRIWGKLQ

-548 ALVTGAVLLLVFNT
+548 ALVTGAVLLIVFNT
-562 DVLLGFV
+562 DILLRFV
-569 TWLGKPFGRYAPAF
+569 TWIGKPFGRYAPAF

-613 MSVLNTSFSKSFTSD
+613 MSVLNTTFGKAFTSD
-628 KTLGGWDV
+628 ATLGGWDV
-636 AAAANSNNPVGD
+636 AAAGNSINPVGD
-648 FKAAVQ
+648 FKGAVQ
-654 QAGAVNTNDWTALG
+654 QAGTVNTNDWTALG
-668 VNHITYANNTQV
+668 INHIVAPQNTQI
-680 RLADAPDFRQYT
+680 RLAGAPDYRQYT
-692 VRGADIAFLDANTYT
+692 ARGLDSGFIDHSTYK
-707 FQTRAA
+707 FQTRAT
-713 GYSGDRA
+713 GYASDRA

-726 RDPALAVVDAS
+726 NDPTLAVIDA
-737 ALPQQGG
+737 AAIPQQGG
-744 FGGNAGGEK
+744 FGNAGSDK

-764 KTMTPTKVDI
+764 TTMTPIAVDV
-774 RDRRTGKTQRVT
+774 RDQRTGTMRQVK
-786 IIGVLDQTM
+786 IIAVLDQTM
-795 NISDGL
+795 NVSNGL
-801 GIGNSSAGIITN
+801 GIGDSAGLLMN
-813 DSTFQQV
+813 DRTFQQI
-820 FPPDRQSTAYFIA
+820 FPPDQQNTAYFIA
-833 LKKGADSKAV
+833 VKKGVDSKAV

-864 LQKSQKQ
+864 LQKSQQ
-871 NQGFLYLL
+871 QSQGFLYLL

-917 QRGMVSASFLVES
+917 QRGMVSASFLIES

-935 TGVIIGV
+935 TGVIVGV
-942 STGLVLSRNLLA
+942 ATGMVLSRNLIA
-954 SGNAGG
+954 SGNAGV
-960 QASGFIIP
+960 QANSMVIP
-968 FGQITLFVVIALVAA
+968 FGQIAFFVIIALVAA

>member
-22 LVLLV
+22 FVLAITAYV
-27 TLYIALRNPV
+27 AIRNPV

-51 QTGLIV
+51 QTALIV
-57 VGLMLSTLIISAA
+57 VGLMLSTLIMSAA

-83 LVYKSLGR
+83 VVYKSLGR
-91 VDEVIRPK
+91 VDEVIQPK
-99 QDPNN
+99 QDPNSAAR
-104 VGQGSDKI
+104 GTGTI
-112 PAAVLTDLE
+112 PASVLTDLE
-121 ARFKGDPDITGFVPS
+121 TRFKGDPDIAGFAPS

-150 SEPIVSLAGV
+150 AEPIVSLAGV
-160 DAKRVDVIGG
+160 DATRVDAIGG
-170 VLDQKGNRLDIATLA
+170 VVDTKGNKLDIAALG
-185 PGQAYLNETGADKL
+185 PGEAYLNKTGADKL
-199 QAQVGDTIQSFYNN
+199 QAQVGDTLQSFYNN
-213 QPLTF
+213 QPLTLK
-218 TVAGIVRDSI
+218 VAGIVQDSI
-228 FNANTNGNA
+228 FNANTDGNA
-237 YPGLLIPLDRAQ
+237 LPGLLIPLDRAQ
-249 TLFNRQGDYDAIF
+249 AMFNRPSDYDAIF
-262 VANTGTTRSGV
+262 VANTGTVRSGV
-273 NRTDAVAAK
+273 SRSDAVAAK
-282 LDPVLVPQNLE
+282 LDPVLAPQNLE
-293 ANKVKQETVKVAEL
+293 TNKIKQDTVKLAEL

-371 LLSAAVGALLGVGV
+371 LIAAAVGAILGVGV
-385 ALGIVFAMK
+385 ALGIVLALK
-394 AIIGNDL
+394 RLIGNEL

-415 YCLGVVLTFS
+415 YCLGVVLTFG

-444 DTAEPVFR
+444 DTEEPVRR
-452 KAGRRSLV
+452 KAGRRSLI
-460 WGILMVVVGVLLA
+460 WGIVMVLAGILLV
-473 LTGHSSKQASSFY
+473 LTGHSGKQAAPFY
-486 FGAMLI
+486 GGAMLI
-492 VFGVALVLRRFG
+492 VFGLALILRRFG
-504 VPERGVFTAVGV
+504 VPERGVFTGVGL
-516 FVLVWWCV
+516 FVLAWWCV

-529 DKLWGKLD
+529 DRLWGKLN

-548 ALVTGAVLLLVFNT
+548 ALVTGAVLLIVFNT
-562 DVLLGFV
+562 DVLLKFV

-613 MSVLNTSFSKSFTSD
+613 MSVLNTTFGKAFTSD
-628 KTLGGWDV
+628 TTLGGWDV

-648 FKAAVQ
+648 FKGAVQ

-668 VNHITYANNTQV
+668 VNHIVREQETQV
-680 RLADAPDFRQYT
+680 RAVGSPDFKQYT
-692 VRGADIAFLDANTYT
+692 VRGVDGAFADHSTFK
-707 FQTRAA
+707 FQTRAV
-713 GYSGDRA
+713 GYDSDRA

-726 RDPALAVVDAS
+726 RDPTLAVIDAS

-744 FGGNAGGEK
+744 FGASDK
-753 RFELTGVKADD
+753 RFVLTGVKSDD
-764 KTMTPTKVDI
+764 KTMQPVAVEF
-774 RDRRTGKTQRVT
+774 RDQRTGQSAQVK
-786 IIGVLDQTM
+786 IIAVLDATM

-801 GIGNSSAGIITN
+801 GIGNNAPGLLTN
-813 DSTFQQV
+813 DATFQRV
-820 FPPDRQSTAYFIA
+820 FPPDRQTTAYFVA
-833 LKKGADSKAV
+833 LKNSADSTAV

-851 VRNGV
+851 VKNGV

-864 LQKSQKQ
+864 LQKSQQ
-871 NQGFLYLL
+871 QSQGFLYLL
-879 QGFLGIGLFVGI
+879 QGFLGIGLVVGI

-917 QRGMVSASFLVES
+917 QRGMVSASFLIES

-935 TGVIIGV
+935 TGVIVGV
-942 STGLVLSRNLLA
+942 ATGMVLSRNLIA
-954 SGNAGG
+954 SGNAGV
-960 QASGFIIP
+960 QANAMVVP
-968 FGQITLFVVIALVAA
+968 YGQIAFFVIIALVAA

>member
-22 LVLLV
+22 LVLAITV
-27 TLYIALRNPV
+27 YIALRNPV

-57 VGLMLSTLIISAA
+57 VGLMLSTLIMSAA

-83 LVYKSLGR
+83 LVYTSLGR
-91 VDEVIRPK
+91 VDEVIQPK
-99 QDPNN
+99 QDPNR
-104 VGQGSDKI
+104 VGQGADKI
-112 PAAVLTDLE
+112 PAAVLSDLE
-121 ARFKGDPDITGFVPS
+121 TRFKGDPDITGFVPS

-143 LNPRTSQ
+143 LNARTSQ

-160 DAKRVDVIGG
+160 DAKRVDAIGG
-170 VLDQKGNRLDIATLA
+170 VLDSNGNKLDIGTLG
-185 PGQAYLNETGADKL
+185 PGEAYLNQTGADKL
-199 QAQVGDTIQSFYNN
+199 QARVGDTIQSFYNN
-213 QPLTF
+213 QPITF
-218 TVAGIVRDSI
+218 KVAGIVRDSI

-237 YPGLLIPLDRAQ
+237 FPGLLIPLDRAQ
-249 TLFNRQGDYDAIF
+249 AMFNRPSDYDAIF
-262 VANTGTTRSGV
+262 VANTGTVRSGV
-273 NRTDAVAAK
+273 NRTDAVVGK
-282 LDPVLVPQNLE
+282 LDPVLAPQNLE
-293 ANKVKQETVKVAEL
+293 ASKIKQDTVKIAEL

-371 LLSAAVGALLGVGV
+371 LIAAAVGAVLGVGV

-394 AIIGNDL
+394 AIIGNSL
-401 PLSPYVQPRSLIVA
+401 PLSPYVQPRSLIIA
-415 YCLGVVLTFS
+415 YCLGVVLTFG

-431 WRVSRLNIVAAIR
+431 WRVSNLNIVAAIR
-444 DTAEPVFR
+444 DTEEPVRR
-452 KAGRRSLV
+452 KASRRSLI
-460 WGILMVVVGVLLA
+460 WGIIMVLLGFLLA
-473 LTGHSSKQASSFY
+473 LTGLSGKQAAPFY
-486 FGAMLI
+486 GGAMLI
-492 VFGVALVLRRFG
+492 VFGLALILRRFG
-504 VPERGVFTAVGV
+504 VPERGVFTAVGL

-529 DKLWGKLD
+529 DKLWGKLQ

-548 ALVTGAVLLLVFNT
+548 ALVTGAVLLMVFNANT
-562 DVLLGFV
+562 TLRFV
-569 TWLGKPFGRYAPAF
+569 SWLGKPFGRYAPAF
-583 KTGVAYPLANRGRTG
+583 KTGVAYPMANRGRTG

-613 MSVLNTSFSKSFTSD
+613 MSVLNTTFGKAFTSD
-628 KTLGGWDV
+628 ATLGGWDV
-636 AAAANSNNPVGD
+636 AAATNSNNPVGD

-654 QAGAVNTNDWTALG
+654 QAGTVNTNDWTALG
-668 VNHITYANNTQV
+668 VNHIVTANNTQV
-680 RLADAPDFRQYT
+680 RIAGAPDFRQYSA
-692 VRGADIAFLDANTYT
+692 RGLDGGFIDHSTYT
-707 FQTRAA
+707 FQTRAT
-713 GYSGDRA
+713 GYSSDRA
-720 VWDALK
+720 IWDALK
-726 RDPALAVVDAS
+726 RDPTLAVIDA
-737 ALPQQGG
+737 AAIPQQGG
-744 FGGNAGGEK
+744 FGNAGDK

-764 KTMTPTKVDI
+764 KTMTPIKVDV
-774 RDRRTGKTQRVT
+774 RDQRTGVARQVT

-795 NISDGL
+795 NVSNGL
-801 GIGNSSAGIITN
+801 GVGEGAGLLMN
-813 DSTFQQV
+813 DSTFQQI
-820 FPPDRQSTAYFIA
+820 FPPDRQNTAYFIA
-833 LKKGADSKAV
+833 LKQAGDSKAV

-856 QAIDLRDE
+856 QAVDLRDE
-864 LQKSQKQ
+864 LQKSQQ
-871 NQGFLYLL
+871 QSQGFLYLL

-917 QRGMVSASFLVES
+917 QRGMVSASFLIES

-935 TGVIIGV
+935 SGVIVGV
-942 STGLVLSRNLLA
+942 TTGMVLSRNLIA
-954 SGNAGG
+954 SGNAGV
-960 QASGFIIP
+960 QANTMVIP
-968 FGQITLFVVIALVAA
+968 YGQIAFFVVIALVAA
-983 FIMTVIPARRASRVP
+983 FIMTVVPARRASRVP

>member
-22 LVLLV
+22 AVLAITV
-27 TLYIALRNPV
+27 YIALRNPV

-51 QTGLIV
+51 QTGLIII
-57 VGLMLSTLIISAA
+57 GLMLSTLIMSAA

-83 LVYKSLGR
+83 VVYKSLGH
-91 VDEVIRPK
+91 VDEVIRPR
-99 QDPNN
+99 QDPNSA
-104 VGQGSDKI
+104 GQGADKI

-121 ARFKGDPDITGFVPS
+121 TRFTGDPDITGFVPS

-143 LNPRTSQ
+143 LNPRTAQ

-160 DAKRVDVIGG
+160 DAKRVGAIGG
-170 VLDQKGNRLDIATLA
+170 VLDAKGNKLDIGTLGA
-185 PGQAYLNETGADKL
+185 GEAYLNQTGADKL
-199 QAQVGDTIQSFYNN
+199 QARVGDTLQSFYNN
-213 QPLTF
+213 QP
-218 TVAGIVRDSI
+218 VAFKVAAIVQDSI

-249 TLFNRQGDYDAIF
+249 AMFNRPADYDAIF
-262 VANTGTTRSGV
+262 VANTGTVRSGV
-273 NRTDAVAAK
+273 NRTDTVVGK
-282 LDPVLVPQNLE
+282 LDPVLTPQHLE
-293 ANKVKQETVKVAEL
+293 ANKIKQESVKQAEL
-307 AGNLFTTFFLVLG
+307 FGNVFTTFFLVLG

-346 GMARAVGTQRRHL
+346 GMARAIGTQRRHL

-371 LLSAAVGALLGVGV
+371 LIAAAVGAILGVGV
-385 ALGIVFAMK
+385 ALGIVLAMK
-394 AIIGNDL
+394 AIIGNSL
-401 PLSPYVQPRSLIVA
+401 PLSPYVQPRSLVIA
-415 YCLGVVLTFS
+415 YCLGVVLTFG

-431 WRVSRLNIVAAIR
+431 WRVSKLNIVAAIR
-444 DTAEPVFR
+444 DTEEPVRR
-452 KAGRRSLV
+452 KAGVRSLI
-460 WGILMVVVGVLLA
+460 WGIVMVLLGILLA
-473 LTGHSSKQASSFY
+473 LVGLSGKQAAPFY
-486 FGAMLI
+486 GGAMLI
-492 VFGVALVLRRFG
+492 VFGLALILRRFG
-504 VPERGVFTAVGV
+504 VPERGVFTAVGL
-516 FVLVWWCV
+516 FVLAWWCV

-529 DKLWGKLD
+529 DKIWGKLQ

-548 ALVTGAVLLLVFNT
+548 ALVTGAVLLIVFNT
-562 DVLLGFV
+562 DILLRFV
-569 TWLGKPFGRYAPAF
+569 TWIGKPFGRYAPAF

-613 MSVLNTSFSKSFTSD
+613 MSVLNTTFGKAFTSD
-628 KTLGGWDV
+628 ATLGGWDV

-648 FKAAVQ
+648 FKGAVQ
-654 QAGAVNTNDWTALG
+654 RAGTVNTNDWTALG
-668 VNHITYANNTQV
+668 INHIVTPQNTQV
-680 RLADAPDFRQYT
+680 RLAGAPDYRQYT
-692 VRGADIAFLDANTYT
+692 ARGLDNGFIDHSTYK
-707 FQTRAA
+707 FQTRAT
-713 GYSGDRA
+713 GYASDRA
-720 VWDALK
+720 IWDALK
-726 RDPALAVVDAS
+726 RDPTLAVIDA
-737 ALPQQGG
+737 AAIPQQGG
-744 FGGNAGGEK
+744 FGNAGSDK
-753 RFELTGVKADD
+753 RFELTGVKDTD
-764 KTMTPTKVDI
+764 KAMTPIKVDV
-774 RDRRTGKTQRVT
+774 RDQRTGAATQVT

-795 NISDGL
+795 NVSNGL
-801 GIGNSSAGIITN
+801 GVGEGAGLLMN

-820 FPPDRQSTAYFIA
+820 FPPDRQNTAYFIA
-833 LKKGADSKAV
+833 LRNGADSKGV

-864 LQKSQKQ
+864 LQKSQQ
-871 NQGFLYLL
+871 QSQGFLYLL

-917 QRGMVSASFLVES
+917 QRGMVSASFLIES

-935 TGVIIGV
+935 TGVIVGV
-942 STGLVLSRNLLA
+942 ATGMVLARNLIA
-954 SGNAGG
+954 SGNAGP
-960 QASGFIIP
+960 QAKEMVIP
-968 FGQITLFVVIALVAA
+968 FGEITFFVIIALVAA

>member
-22 LVLLV
+22 AVLAITV
-27 TLYIALRNPV
+27 YIALRNPV

-51 QTGLIV
+51 QTGLIII
-57 VGLMLSTLIISAA
+57 GLMLSTLIMSAA

-83 LVYKSLGR
+83 VVYKSLGH
-91 VDEVIRPK
+91 VDEVIRPR
-99 QDPNN
+99 QDPNSA
-104 VGQGSDKI
+104 GQGADKI

-121 ARFKGDPDITGFVPS
+121 TRFTGDPDITGFVPS
-136 LGKAVPA
+136 LGKAVPV

-160 DAKRVDVIGG
+160 DAKRVGAIGG
-170 VLDQKGNRLDIATLA
+170 VLDAKGNKLDIGTLGA
-185 PGQAYLNETGADKL
+185 GEAYLNQTGADKL
-199 QAQVGDTIQSFYNN
+199 QARVGDTLQSFYNN
-213 QPLTF
+213 QS
-218 TVAGIVRDSI
+218 VAFKVAAIVQDSI

-249 TLFNRQGDYDAIF
+249 AMFNRPADYDAIF
-262 VANTGTTRSGV
+262 VANTGTVRSGV
-273 NRTDAVAAK
+273 NRTDTVVGK
-282 LDPVLVPQNLE
+282 LDPVLTPQHLE
-293 ANKVKQETVKVAEL
+293 ANKIKQESVKQAEL
-307 AGNLFTTFFLVLG
+307 FGNVFTTFFLVLG

-346 GMARAVGTQRRHL
+346 GMARAIGTQRRHL

-371 LLSAAVGALLGVGV
+371 LIAAAVGAILGVGV
-385 ALGIVFAMK
+385 ALGIVLAMK
-394 AIIGNDL
+394 AIIGNSL
-401 PLSPYVQPRSLIVA
+401 PLSPYVQPRSLVIA
-415 YCLGVVLTFS
+415 YCLGVVLTFG

-431 WRVSRLNIVAAIR
+431 WRVSKLNIVAAIR
-444 DTAEPVFR
+444 DTEEPVRR
-452 KAGRRSLV
+452 KAGVRSLI
-460 WGILMVVVGVLLA
+460 WGIVMVLLGILLA
-473 LTGHSSKQASSFY
+473 LVGLTGKQAAPFY
-486 FGAMLI
+486 GGAMLI
-492 VFGVALVLRRFG
+492 VFGLALILRRFG
-504 VPERGVFTAVGV
+504 VPERGVFTAVGL
-516 FVLVWWCV
+516 FVLAWWCV

-529 DKLWGKLD
+529 DKIWGKLQ

-548 ALVTGAVLLLVFNT
+548 ALVTGAVLLIVFNT
-562 DVLLGFV
+562 DILLRFV
-569 TWLGKPFGRYAPAF
+569 TWIGKPFGRYAPAF

-613 MSVLNTSFSKSFTSD
+613 MSVLNTTFGKAFTSD
-628 KTLGGWDV
+628 ATLGGWDV

-648 FKAAVQ
+648 FKGAVQ
-654 QAGAVNTNDWTALG
+654 QAGTVNTNDWTALG
-668 VNHITYANNTQV
+668 INHIVTPQNTQV
-680 RLADAPDFRQYT
+680 RLAGAPDYRQYT
-692 VRGADIAFLDANTYT
+692 ARGLDNGFIDHSTYK
-707 FQTRAA
+707 FQTRAT
-713 GYSGDRA
+713 GYASDRA
-720 VWDALK
+720 IWDALK
-726 RDPALAVVDAS
+726 RDPTLAVIDA
-737 ALPQQGG
+737 AAIPQQGG
-744 FGGNAGGEK
+744 FGNAGSDK
-753 RFELTGVKADD
+753 RFELTGVKDTD
-764 KTMTPTKVDI
+764 KAMTPIKVDV
-774 RDRRTGKTQRVT
+774 RDQRTGAATQVT

-795 NISDGL
+795 NVSNGL
-801 GIGNSSAGIITN
+801 GVGEGAGLLMN

-820 FPPDRQSTAYFIA
+820 FPPDRQNTAYFIA
-833 LKKGADSKAV
+833 LRNGAESKGV

-864 LQKSQKQ
+864 LQKSQQ
-871 NQGFLYLL
+871 QSQGFLYLL

-917 QRGMVSASFLVES
+917 QRGMVSASFLIES

-935 TGVIIGV
+935 TGVIVGV
-942 STGLVLSRNLLA
+942 ATGMVLARNLIA
-954 SGNAGG
+954 SGNAGP
-960 QASGFIIP
+960 QAKEMVIP
-968 FGQITLFVVIALVAA
+968 FGQIAFFVIIALVAA

>member
-22 LVLLV
+22 AVLAITV
-27 TLYIALRNPV
+27 YIALRNPV

-57 VGLMLSTLIISAA
+57 VGLMLSTLIMSAA

-83 LVYKSLGR
+83 VVYKSLGH

-99 QDPNN
+99 QDPNSA
-104 VGQGSDKI
+104 GQGTDKI

-121 ARFKGDPDITGFVPS
+121 TRFTGDPDITGFVPS

-143 LNPRTSQ
+143 LNSRTSQ

-160 DAKRVDVIGG
+160 DAKRVGFIGG
-170 VLDQKGNRLDIATLA
+170 VLDAKGNKLDIGTLK
-185 PGQAYLNETGADKL
+185 PGEAYLNQTGADKL
-199 QAQVGDTIQSFYNN
+199 QAQAGDTIQSFYNN
-213 QPLTF
+213 QPIAF
-218 TVAGIVRDSI
+218 KVAAIVQDSI

-237 YPGLLIPLDRAQ
+237 FPGLLIPLDRAQ
-249 TLFNRQGDYDAIF
+249 AMFNRPTDYDAIF
-262 VANTGTTRSGV
+262 VANTGTVRSGV
-273 NRTDAVAAK
+273 NRTGTVVGK
-282 LDPVLVPQNLE
+282 LDPVLTPQHLE
-293 ANKVKQETVKVAEL
+293 ANKIKQESVKQAEL
-307 AGNLFTTFFLVLG
+307 FGNVFTTFFLVLG

-371 LLSAAVGALLGVGV
+371 LIAAAVGAILGVGV

-394 AIIGNDL
+394 AILGNDL
-401 PLSPYVQPRSLIVA
+401 PLSPYVQPRSLIIA
-415 YCLGVVLTFS
+415 YCLGVVLTFG

-431 WRVSRLNIVAAIR
+431 WRVSNLNIVAAIR
-444 DTAEPVFR
+444 DTEEPVRR
-452 KAGRRSLV
+452 KAGRKSLI
-460 WGILMVVVGVLLA
+460 WGIIMVVVGALLA
-473 LTGHSSKQASSFY
+473 LTGLSGKQAAPFY
-486 FGAMLI
+486 GGAMLI
-492 VFGVALVLRRFG
+492 VFGLALILRRFG
-504 VPERGVFTAVGV
+504 VPERGVFTSVGL

-529 DKLWGKLD
+529 DKLWGKLQ

-548 ALVTGAVLLLVFNT
+548 ALVTGAVLLIVFNT
-562 DVLLGFV
+562 DILLKFV
-569 TWLGKPFGRYAPAF
+569 TWIGKPFGRYAPAF

-613 MSVLNTSFSKSFTSD
+613 MSVLNTTFGKAFTSD
-628 KTLGGWDV
+628 ATLGGWDV
-636 AAAANSNNPVGD
+636 AAATNSNNPVGD
-648 FKAAVQ
+648 FKGAVQ

-668 VNHITYANNTQV
+668 VNHIVAPQNTQV
-680 RLADAPDFRQYT
+680 RIAGAPDYRQYT
-692 VRGADIAFLDANTYT
+692 ARGLDSGFIDHSTYQ
-707 FQTRAA
+707 FQTRAT
-713 GYSGDRA
+713 GYASDRA
-720 VWDALK
+720 IWDALK
-726 RDPALAVVDAS
+726 RDPTLAVIDA
-737 ALPQQGG
+737 AAIPQQGG
-744 FGGNAGGEK
+744 FGNGGDK

-764 KTMTPTKVDI
+764 TAMTPITVDV
-774 RDRRTGKTQRVT
+774 RDQRTGTARQVT

-795 NISDGL
+795 NVSNGL
-801 GIGNSSAGIITN
+801 GVGEGAGLLMN
-813 DSTFQQV
+813 DSTFQQI
-820 FPPDRQSTAYFIA
+820 FPPDQQNTAYFIA
-833 LKKGADSKAV
+833 VKKGVDSKAV

-851 VRNGV
+851 VKNGV

-864 LQKSQKQ
+864 LQKSQQ
-871 NQGFLYLL
+871 QSQGFLYLL

-917 QRGMVSASFLVES
+917 QRGMVSASFLIES

-935 TGVIIGV
+935 TGVIVGV
-942 STGLVLSRNLLA
+942 ATGMVLSRNLIA
-954 SGNAGG
+954 SGNAGA
-960 QASGFIIP
+960 QAKVMIVP
-968 FGQITLFVVIALVAA
+968 FGQIAFFVIIALVAA

>member
-1 MNKLFGIPM
+1 M

-22 LVLLV
+22 LVLAITV
-27 TLYIALRNPV
+27 YIALRNPV

-51 QTGLIV
+51 QTGLII
-57 VGLMLSTLIISAA
+57 VGLMLSTLIMSAA

-83 LVYKSLGR
+83 LVYTSLGR
-91 VDEVIRPK
+91 VDEVIQPK
-99 QDPNN
+99 QDPNR
-104 VGQGSDKI
+104 VGQGTDKI
-112 PAAVLTDLE
+112 PAAVVTDLE
-121 ARFKGDPDITGFVPS
+121 TRFKGDPDITGFVPS

-160 DAKRVDVIGG
+160 DAKRVDAIGG
-170 VLDQKGNRLDIATLA
+170 VLDANGNKLDIGTLG
-185 PGQAYLNETGADKL
+185 PGEAYLNQTGADKL
-199 QAQVGDTIQSFYNN
+199 QARAGDTIQSFYNN
-213 QPLTF
+213 QPVAF
-218 TVAGIVRDSI
+218 KVAGIVRDSI

-237 YPGLLIPLDRAQ
+237 FPGLLIPLDRAQ
-249 TLFNRQGDYDAIF
+249 AMFNRPSDYDAIF
-262 VANTGTTRSGV
+262 VANTGTVRSGV
-273 NRTDAVAAK
+273 NRTDAVVGK
-282 LDPVLVPQNLE
+282 LDPVLASQNLE
-293 ANKVKQETVKVAEL
+293 ANKIKQDSVKQAEL
-307 AGNLFTTFFLVLG
+307 FGNVFTTFFLVLG

-371 LLSAAVGALLGVGV
+371 LIAAAVGAVLGVGV

-394 AIIGNDL
+394 AIIGNSL
-401 PLSPYVQPRSLIVA
+401 PLSPYVQPRSLIIA
-415 YCLGVVLTFS
+415 YCLGVVLTFG

-431 WRVSRLNIVAAIR
+431 WRVSNLNIVAAIR
-444 DTAEPVFR
+444 DTEEPVRR
-452 KAGRRSLV
+452 KAGRRSLI
-460 WGILMVVVGVLLA
+460 WGIIMVLLGILLA
-473 LTGHSSKQASSFY
+473 LTGLSGKQAAPFY
-486 FGAMLI
+486 GGAMLI
-492 VFGVALVLRRFG
+492 VFGLALILRRFG
-504 VPERGVFTAVGV
+504 VPERGVFTAVGL

-529 DKLWGKLD
+529 DKLWGKLQ

-548 ALVTGAVLLLVFNT
+548 ALVTGAVLLMVFNANT
-562 DVLLGFV
+562 TLRFV
-569 TWLGKPFGRYAPAF
+569 SWLGKPFGRYAPAF
-583 KTGVAYPLANRGRTG
+583 KTGVAYPMANRGRTG

-613 MSVLNTSFSKSFTSD
+613 MSVLNTTFGKAFTSD
-628 KTLGGWDV
+628 ATLGGWDV
-636 AAAANSNNPVGD
+636 AAATNSNNPVND

-654 QAGAVNTNDWTALG
+654 QAGTVNTNDWTALG
-668 VNHITYANNTQV
+668 VNHIVTANNTQV
-680 RLADAPDFRQYT
+680 RIAGAPDFRQYT
-692 VRGADIAFLDANTYT
+692 ARGLDSGFIDHSTYA
-707 FQTRAA
+707 FQTRAT
-713 GYSGDRA
+713 GYASDRA
-720 VWDALK
+720 IWDALK
-726 RDPALAVVDAS
+726 RDPTLAVIDA
-737 ALPQQGG
+737 AAIPQQGG
-744 FGGNAGGEK
+744 FGNADSNK

-764 KTMTPTKVDI
+764 KTMAPIKVDV
-774 RDRRTGKTQRVT
+774 RDQRTGAAKQVT

-795 NISDGL
+795 NVSNGL
-801 GIGNSSAGIITN
+801 GVGEGAGLLMN
-813 DSTFQQV
+813 DSTFQQI
-820 FPPDRQSTAYFIA
+820 FPTDRQNTAYFIA
-833 LKKGADSKAV
+833 VKKGVDSKAV

-864 LQKSQKQ
+864 LQTSQQ
-871 NQGFLYLL
+871 QSQGFLYLL

-917 QRGMVSASFLVES
+917 QRGMVSASFLIES

-935 TGVIIGV
+935 SGVIVGV
-942 STGLVLSRNLLA
+942 ATGMVLSRNLIA
-954 SGNAGG
+954 SGNAGV
-960 QASGFIIP
+960 QANAMVVP
-968 FGQITLFVVIALVAA
+968 YGQIAFFVVIALVAA
-983 FIMTVIPARRASRVP
+983 FIMTVVPARRASRVP

>member
-22 LVLLV
+22 AVLAITV
-27 TLYIALRNPV
+27 YIALRNPV

-57 VGLMLSTLIISAA
+57 VGLMLSTLIMSAA

-83 LVYKSLGR
+83 VVYKSLGR
-91 VDEVIRPK
+91 VDEVIQPK
-99 QDPNN
+99 QDPNSA
-104 VGQGSDKI
+104 GQTSDKI
-112 PAAVLTDLE
+112 PAPVLTNLE
-121 ARFKGDPDITGFVPS
+121 TRFKGDPDITGFVPT
-136 LGKAVPA
+136 LGKAVPV
-143 LNPRTSQ
+143 LNLRTLQ

-160 DAKRVDVIGG
+160 DAKRVDAIGG
-170 VLDQKGNRLDIATLA
+170 VMDTNGNKLDISTLK
-185 PGQAYLNETGADKL
+185 PGEVYLNQTGADKL
-199 QAQVGDTIQSFYNN
+199 QAQTGDTIQSFYNN
-213 QPLTF
+213 QPISF

-249 TLFNRQGDYDAIF
+249 TMFNRPNDYDAIF
-262 VANTGTTRSGV
+262 VANTGTVRSGV
-273 NRTDAVAAK
+273 NRTDAVVGK
-282 LDPVLVPQNLE
+282 LDPVLAPQNLE
-293 ANKVKQETVKVAEL
+293 ASKIKQDNVKQAEL
-307 AGNLFTTFFLVLG
+307 FGNVFTTFFLVLG

-346 GMARAVGTQRRHL
+346 GMARAIGTQRRHL

-371 LLSAAVGALLGVGV
+371 LIAAAVGAILGVGA

-394 AIIGNDL
+394 AILGNDL
-401 PLSPYVQPRSLIVA
+401 PLSPYVQPRSLIIA
-415 YCLGVVLTFS
+415 YCLGVVLTFG

-431 WRVSRLNIVAAIR
+431 WRVSNLNIVAAIR
-444 DTAEPVFR
+444 DTAEPVRR
-452 KAGRRSLV
+452 KAGRKSLI
-460 WGILMVVVGVLLA
+460 WGIIMVVVGVLLA
-473 LTGHSSKQASSFY
+473 LTGLSGKQAAPFY
-486 FGAMLI
+486 GGAMLI
-492 VFGVALVLRRFG
+492 VFGLALILRRFG
-504 VPERGVFTAVGV
+504 VPERGVFTAVGL

-529 DKLWGKLD
+529 DKLWGKLQ

-548 ALVTGAVLLLVFNT
+548 ALVTGAVLLMVFNSNT
-562 DVLLGFV
+562 TLKLV

-583 KTGVAYPLANRGRTG
+583 KTGVAYPMANRGRTG

-613 MSVLNTSFSKSFTSD
+613 ISTMNTTFGKAYTSAA
-628 KTLGGWDV
+628 TLGGWDV
-636 AAAANSNNPVGD
+636 AAATNDNNPVGD

-654 QAGAVNTNDWTALG
+654 QAGTTNTNDWTALG
-668 VNHITYANNTQV
+668 VNHIVYAQNSQV
-680 RLADAPDFRQYT
+680 RLAGVPDFQKYAA
-692 VRGADIAFLDANTYT
+692 RGLDSGFIDHSTYT
-707 FQTRAA
+707 FQTRAT
-713 GYSGDRA
+713 GYASDRA
-720 VWDALK
+720 IWDALK
-726 RDPALAVVDAS
+726 RDPTLAVIDAS
-737 ALPQQGG
+737 AIPQQGG
-744 FGGNAGGEK
+744 FGGGNSDK
-753 RFELTGVKADD
+753 RFQLTGVKADD
-764 KTMTPTKVDI
+764 KTMQPIAVDV
-774 RDRRTGKTQRVT
+774 RDPQTGKAQQVT

-801 GIGNSSAGIITN
+801 GIGNGGAGLLMN
-813 DSTFQQV
+813 DSTFQQI
-820 FPPDRQSTAYFIA
+820 FPTDPQNTAYFIA
-833 LKKGADSKAV
+833 LKNSADSKAV

-851 VRNGV
+851 VKNGV

-864 LQKSQKQ
+864 LQKSQQ
-871 NQGFLYLL
+871 QSQGFLYLL

-891 AALGVIALRSVVERR
+891 AALGVVALRSVVERR

-917 QRGMVSASFLVES
+917 QRGMVSATFLIES

-935 TGVIIGV
+935 SGVVVGVATGM
-942 STGLVLSRNLLA
+942 VLSRNLIA
-954 SGNAGG
+954 SGNAGA
-960 QASGFIIP
+960 QAKVMIVP
-968 FGQITLFVVIALVAA
+968 YGQIALFVIIALVAA

>member
-22 LVLLV
+22 AVLAITV
-27 TLYIALRNPV
+27 YIALRNPV

-57 VGLMLSTLIISAA
+57 VGLMLSTLIMSAA

-99 QDPNN
+99 QDPNS
-104 VGQGSDKI
+104 VGQGTDKI
-112 PAAVLTDLE
+112 PVAVLTNLE
-121 ARFKGDPDITGFVPS
+121 TRFTGDPDITGFVPS
-136 LGKAVPA
+136 LGKAVPG

-160 DAKRVDVIGG
+160 DPKRVGAIGG
-170 VLDQKGNRLDIATLA
+170 VVDTKGNTLDIGTLK
-185 PGQAYLNETGADKL
+185 PGEAYLNKTGADKL

-213 QPLTF
+213 QPISF
-218 TVAGIVRDSI
+218 TVAAIVQDSI

-249 TLFNRQGDYDAIF
+249 AMFNRPGDFDAIF
-262 VANTGTTRSGV
+262 VANTGTVRSGV
-273 NRTDAVAAK
+273 NRTDTVVGK
-282 LDPVLVPQNLE
+282 LDPVLAPQNLE
-293 ANKVKQETVKVAEL
+293 ANKIKQDTVKIAEV

-371 LLSAAVGALLGVGV
+371 LIAAAVGAILGVGV
-385 ALGIVFAMK
+385 ALGIVLAMK

-401 PLSPYVQPRSLIVA
+401 PLSPYVQPRSLVVA
-415 YCLGVVLTFS
+415 YCLGVVLTFG

-431 WRVSRLNIVAAIR
+431 WRVSKLNIVAAIR
-444 DTAEPVFR
+444 DTEEPIRR
-452 KAGRRSLV
+452 KAGTRSLI
-460 WGILMVVVGVLLA
+460 WGIVMVLLGILLA
-473 LTGHSSKQASSFY
+473 LIGLSGKQAAPFY
-486 FGAMLI
+486 GGAMLI
-492 VFGVALVLRRFG
+492 VFGLALILRRFG
-504 VPERGVFTAVGV
+504 VPERGVFTAVGL
-516 FVLVWWCV
+516 FVLAWWCV

-529 DKLWGKLD
+529 NKIWGKLQ

-548 ALVTGAVLLLVFNT
+548 ALVTGAVLLIVFNT
-562 DVLLGFV
+562 DLLLKFV
-569 TWLGKPFGRYAPAF
+569 TWIGKPFGRYAPAF

-613 MSVLNTSFSKSFTSD
+613 MSVLNTTFGKAFTSD
-628 KTLGGWDV
+628 TTLGGWDV
-636 AAAANSNNPVGD
+636 AAATNSNNPVGD
-648 FKAAVQ
+648 FKGAVQ

-668 VNHITYANNTQV
+668 VNHIVYANNTQV
-680 RLADAPDFRQYT
+680 RIAGAPDFRQYT
-692 VRGADIAFLDANTYT
+692 ARGLDSSFIDHNTYT
-707 FQTRAA
+707 FQTRAI
-713 GYSGDRA
+713 GYASDRA
-720 VWDALK
+720 IWDAVK
-726 RDPALAVVDAS
+726 KDPTLAVIDAT
-737 ALPQQGG
+737 AIPQQGG
-744 FGGNAGGEK
+744 FGGNAGGGK
-753 RFELTGVKADD
+753 RFELTGVKSDD
-764 KTMTPTKVDI
+764 TTMTPITVDV
-774 RDRRTGKTQRVT
+774 RDRRTGAAQQVK

-801 GIGNSSAGIITN
+801 GIGDSPGLLMN
-813 DSTFQQV
+813 DGTFQQV
-820 FPPDRQSTAYFIA
+820 FPPDRQNTAYFIA
-833 LKKGADSKAV
+833 LKKSGESKSV

-864 LQKSQKQ
+864 LQKSQQ
-871 NQGFLYLL
+871 QSQGFLYLL
-879 QGFLGIGLFVGI
+879 QGFLGIGLVVGI

-917 QRGMVSASFLVES
+917 QRGMVSASFLIES

-935 TGVIIGV
+935 TGVIVGV
-942 STGLVLSRNLLA
+942 ATGMVLSRNLIA
-954 SGNAGG
+954 SGNAGA
-960 QASGFIIP
+960 QAKEMIVP
-968 FGQITLFVVIALVAA
+968 FGQIALFVVIALVAA

>member
-22 LVLLV
+22 AMLAITV
-27 TLYIALRNPV
+27 YIALRNPV

-57 VGLMLSTLIISAA
+57 VGLMLSTLIMSAA

-83 LVYKSLGR
+83 VVYKSLGH

-99 QDPNN
+99 QDPNRA
-104 VGQGSDKI
+104 GQGADKI
-112 PAAVLTDLE
+112 PVAVLTDLE
-121 ARFKGDPDITGFVPS
+121 TRFTGDPDITGFVPS

-160 DAKRVDVIGG
+160 DAKRVGFIGG
-170 VLDQKGNRLDIATLA
+170 VLDAKGNKLDIGTLK
-185 PGQAYLNETGADKL
+185 PGEAYLNQTGADKL
-199 QAQVGDTIQSFYNN
+199 QAQAGDTIQSFYNN
-213 QPLTF
+213 QPIAF
-218 TVAGIVRDSI
+218 KVAAIVQDSI

-237 YPGLLIPLDRAQ
+237 FPGLLIPLDRAQ
-249 TLFNRQGDYDAIF
+249 AMFNRPADYDAIF
-262 VANTGTTRSGV
+262 VANTGTVRSGV
-273 NRTDAVAAK
+273 TRTDTVVGK
-282 LDPVLVPQNLE
+282 LDPVLTPQHLE
-293 ANKVKQETVKVAEL
+293 ANKIKQESVKQAEL
-307 AGNLFTTFFLVLG
+307 FGNVFTTFFLVLG

-346 GMARAVGTQRRHL
+346 GMARAIGTQRRHL

-371 LLSAAVGALLGVGV
+371 LIAAAVGAILGVGV

-394 AIIGNDL
+394 AILGNDL
-401 PLSPYVQPRSLIVA
+401 PLSPYVQPRSLIIA
-415 YCLGVVLTFS
+415 YCLGVVLTFG

-431 WRVSRLNIVAAIR
+431 WRVSNLNIVAAIR
-444 DTAEPVFR
+444 DTEEPVRR
-452 KAGRRSLV
+452 KAGRKSLI
-460 WGILMVVVGVLLA
+460 WGIVMVVVGALLA
-473 LTGHSSKQASSFY
+473 LTGLSGKQAAPFY
-486 FGAMLI
+486 GGAMLI
-492 VFGVALVLRRFG
+492 VFGLALILRRFG
-504 VPERGVFTAVGV
+504 VPERGVFTAVGL

-529 DKLWGKLD
+529 DKLWGKLQ

-548 ALVTGAVLLLVFNT
+548 ALVTGAVLLIVFNT
-562 DVLLGFV
+562 DILLKFV
-569 TWLGKPFGRYAPAF
+569 TWIGKPFGRYAPAF

-613 MSVLNTSFSKSFTSD
+613 MSVLNTTFGKAFTSD
-628 KTLGGWDV
+628 ATLGGWDV
-636 AAAANSNNPVGD
+636 AAATNSNNPVGD
-648 FKAAVQ
+648 FKGAVQ
-654 QAGAVNTNDWTALG
+654 QAGAVNTNDWAALG
-668 VNHITYANNTQV
+668 VNHIVLPQNTQV
-680 RLADAPDFRQYT
+680 RIAGAPDYRQYT
-692 VRGADIAFLDANTYT
+692 ARGLDSGFIDHSTYQ
-707 FQTRAA
+707 FQTRAT
-713 GYSGDRA
+713 GYASDRA
-720 VWDALK
+720 IWDALK
-726 RDPALAVVDAS
+726 RDPTLAVIDA
-737 ALPQQGG
+737 AAIPQQGG
-744 FGGNAGGEK
+744 FGNGGDK
-753 RFELTGVKADD
+753 RFVLTGVKADD
-764 KTMTPTKVDI
+764 TAMTPITVDV
-774 RDRRTGKTQRVT
+774 RDQRTGTARQVT

-795 NISDGL
+795 NVSNGL
-801 GIGNSSAGIITN
+801 GVGEGAGLLMN

-820 FPPDRQSTAYFIA
+820 FPPDQQNTAYFIA
-833 LKKGADSKAV
+833 VKKGVDSKAV

-851 VRNGV
+851 VKNGV

-864 LQKSQKQ
+864 LQKSQQ
-871 NQGFLYLL
+871 QSQGFLYLL

-917 QRGMVSASFLVES
+917 QRGMVSASFLIES

-935 TGVIIGV
+935 TGVIVGV
-942 STGLVLSRNLLA
+942 ATGMVLSRNLIA
-954 SGNAGG
+954 SGNAGA
-960 QASGFIIP
+960 QAKVMIVP
-968 FGQITLFVVIALVAA
+968 YGQIAFFVIIALVAA

>member
-15 ALLIVLA
+15 ALLVVLA
-22 LVLLV
+22 LVLAI
-27 TLYIALRNPV
+27 TAYIALRNPV

-57 VGLMLSTLIISAA
+57 VGLMLSTLIMSAA

-91 VDEVIRPK
+91 VDEVIQPK
-99 QDPNN
+99 QDPNS
-104 VGQGSDKI
+104 VGQGTDKI
-112 PAAVLTDLE
+112 PAAALTDLE
-121 ARFKGDPDITGFVPS
+121 TRFKGDPDIAGFVPS

-160 DAKRVDVIGG
+160 DATRVDAIGG
-170 VLDQKGNRLDIATLA
+170 VLDAKGNKLDVGTLG
-185 PGQAYLNETGADKL
+185 PGEAYLNQTGADKL

-213 QPLTF
+213 QPIAF

-249 TLFNRQGDYDAIF
+249 AMFNRPGDYDAIF
-262 VANTGTTRSGV
+262 VANTGTVRSGV
-273 NRTDAVAAK
+273 NRTDTVVGK
-282 LDPVLVPQNLE
+282 LDPVLAAQNLE
-293 ANKVKQETVKVAEL
+293 ANKIKQDSVKQAEL
-307 AGNLFTTFFLVLG
+307 FGNVFTTFFLVLG

-371 LLSAAVGALLGVGV
+371 LIAAAVGAVLGVGV

-394 AIIGNDL
+394 AIIGNEL
-401 PLSPYVQPRSLIVA
+401 PLSPYVQPRSLIIA
-415 YCLGVVLTFS
+415 YCLGVVLTFG

-444 DTAEPVFR
+444 DTEEPVRR
-452 KAGRRSLV
+452 KAGVRSLI
-460 WGILMVVVGVLLA
+460 WGIVMVVVGALLA
-473 LTGHSSKQASSFY
+473 LTGLSGKQAAPFY
-486 FGAMLI
+486 GGAMLI
-492 VFGVALVLRRFG
+492 VFGLALILRRFG
-504 VPERGVFTAVGV
+504 VPERGVFTAVGL

-529 DKLWGKLD
+529 DKLWGKLQ

-548 ALVTGAVLLLVFNT
+548 ALVTGAVLLMVFNADT
-562 DVLLGFV
+562 TLRFV

-583 KTGVAYPLANRGRTG
+583 KTGVAYPMANRGRTG

-613 MSVLNTSFSKSFTSD
+613 MSVLNTTFGKSFTSD
-628 KTLGGWDV
+628 ATLGGWDV
-636 AAAANSNNPVGD
+636 AAASNSNNPVGD

-654 QAGAVNTNDWTALG
+654 QAGTVNTNDWTALG
-668 VNHITYANNTQV
+668 LNHIVTAQNTQV
-680 RLADAPDFRQYT
+680 RLAGAPDFRQYT
-692 VRGADIAFLDANTYT
+692 ARGLDGGFIDHSTYT
-707 FQTRAA
+707 FQTRAT
-713 GYSGDRA
+713 GYASDRA
-720 VWDALK
+720 IWDALK
-726 RDPALAVVDAS
+726 RDPTLAVIDAT
-737 ALPQQGG
+737 AIPQQGG
-744 FGGNAGGEK
+744 FGNAGGDK
-753 RFELTGVKADD
+753 RFQLTGVKADD
-764 KTMTPTKVDI
+764 KAMAPIAVDV
-774 RDRRTGKTQRVT
+774 RDQRTGAARQVT

-801 GIGNSSAGIITN
+801 GIGNGGAGLLMN
-813 DSTFQQV
+813 DSAFQQI
-820 FPPDRQSTAYFIA
+820 FPPDQQNTAYFIA
-833 LKKGADSKAV
+833 LKNSADSKAV

-864 LQKSQKQ
+864 LQKSQQ
-871 NQGFLYLL
+871 QSQGFLYLL

-917 QRGMVSASFLVES
+917 QRGMVSATFLIES

-935 TGVIIGV
+935 SGVVVGVATGM
-942 STGLVLSRNLLA
+942 VLSRNLIA
-954 SGNAGG
+954 SGNAGVQANSMVIPYG
-960 QASGFIIP
+960 QIALFII
-968 FGQITLFVVIALVAA
+968 IALGAA
-983 FIMTVIPARRASRVP
+983 FVMTVVPARRASRVP

>member
-22 LVLLV
+22 AVLAITV
-27 TLYIALRNPV
+27 YIALRNPV

-51 QTGLIV
+51 QTGLIII
-57 VGLMLSTLIISAA
+57 GLMLSTLIMSAA

-83 LVYKSLGR
+83 VVYKSLGH
-91 VDEVIRPK
+91 VDEVIRPR
-99 QDPNN
+99 QDPNSA
-104 VGQGSDKI
+104 GQGADKI

-121 ARFKGDPDITGFVPS
+121 TRFTGDPDITGFVPS

-160 DAKRVDVIGG
+160 DAKRVGAIGG
-170 VLDQKGNRLDIATLA
+170 VLDAKGNKLDIGTLGA
-185 PGQAYLNETGADKL
+185 GEAYLNQTGADKL
-199 QAQVGDTIQSFYNN
+199 QARVGDTLQSFYNN
-213 QPLTF
+213 QP
-218 TVAGIVRDSI
+218 VAFKVAAIVQDSI

-249 TLFNRQGDYDAIF
+249 AMFNRPADYDAIF
-262 VANTGTTRSGV
+262 VANTGTVRSGV
-273 NRTDAVAAK
+273 NRTDTVVGK
-282 LDPVLVPQNLE
+282 LDPVLTPQHLE
-293 ANKVKQETVKVAEL
+293 ANKIKQESVKQAEL
-307 AGNLFTTFFLVLG
+307 FGNVFTTFFLVLG

-346 GMARAVGTQRRHL
+346 GMARAIGTQRRHL

-371 LLSAAVGALLGVGV
+371 LIAAAVGAILGVGV
-385 ALGIVFAMK
+385 ALGIVLAMK
-394 AIIGNDL
+394 AIIGNSL
-401 PLSPYVQPRSLIVA
+401 PLSPYVQPRSLVIA
-415 YCLGVVLTFS
+415 YCLGVVLTFG

-431 WRVSRLNIVAAIR
+431 WRVSKLNIVAAIR
-444 DTAEPVFR
+444 DTEEPVRR
-452 KAGRRSLV
+452 KAGVRSLI
-460 WGILMVVVGVLLA
+460 WGIVMVLLGILLA
-473 LTGHSSKQASSFY
+473 LVGLSGKQAAPFY
-486 FGAMLI
+486 GGAMLI
-492 VFGVALVLRRFG
+492 VFGLALILRRFG
-504 VPERGVFTAVGV
+504 VPERGVFTAVGL
-516 FVLVWWCV
+516 FVLAWWCV

-529 DKLWGKLD
+529 DKIWGKLQ

-548 ALVTGAVLLLVFNT
+548 ALVTGAVLLIVFNT
-562 DVLLGFV
+562 DILLRFV
-569 TWLGKPFGRYAPAF
+569 TWIGKPFGRYAPAF

-613 MSVLNTSFSKSFTSD
+613 MSVLNTTFGKAFTSD
-628 KTLGGWDV
+628 ATLGGWDV

-648 FKAAVQ
+648 FKGAVQ
-654 QAGAVNTNDWTALG
+654 QAGTVNTNDWTALG
-668 VNHITYANNTQV
+668 INHIVTPQNTQV
-680 RLADAPDFRQYT
+680 RLAGAPDYRQYT
-692 VRGADIAFLDANTYT
+692 ARGLDNGFIDHSTYK
-707 FQTRAA
+707 FQTRAT
-713 GYSGDRA
+713 GYASDRA
-720 VWDALK
+720 IWDALK
-726 RDPALAVVDAS
+726 RDPTLAVIDA
-737 ALPQQGG
+737 AAIPQQGG
-744 FGGNAGGEK
+744 FGNAGSDK
-753 RFELTGVKADD
+753 RFELTGVKDTD
-764 KTMTPTKVDI
+764 KAMTPIKVDV
-774 RDRRTGKTQRVT
+774 RDQRTGAATQVT

-795 NISDGL
+795 NVSNGL
-801 GIGNSSAGIITN
+801 GVGEGAGLLMN

-820 FPPDRQSTAYFIA
+820 FPPDRQNTAYFIA
-833 LKKGADSKAV
+833 LRNGADSKGV

-864 LQKSQKQ
+864 LQKSQQ
-871 NQGFLYLL
+871 QSQGFLYLL

-917 QRGMVSASFLVES
+917 QRGMVSASFLIES

-935 TGVIIGV
+935 TGVIVGV
-942 STGLVLSRNLLA
+942 ATGMVLARNLIA
-954 SGNAGG
+954 SGNAGP
-960 QASGFIIP
+960 QAKEMVIP
-968 FGQITLFVVIALVAA
+968 FGQIAFFVIIALVAA